1 MFLPLFFVTF
11 AAIITY
17 LNKKRT
23 KNMKHIRHY
32 LTALFAIALS
42 LMVWADSGELF
53 TSGKLSSSLI
63 NCIVQDKYGY
73 IWVGTEYGLSKF
85 DGYRFTNYLHNE
97 EDTTSITDNI
107 ISDLLVDKKGNLW
120 IGCAKGL
127 MRYNY
132 ETNNFSRLQFPD
144 GRKPRIY
151 SMVESHRGDILL
163 GTAGYGLYSVKNN
176 GIEKTANNRFTIKWE
191 RAYAKR
197 DSDVF
202 FTHIYEDKHHYL
214 WQSSHLSTFTRFI
227 EKQGKVQRKDFK
239 SPYGA
244 PVAFIQHRPQA
255 MLIVCMYG
263 IIYYD
268 YRTGRI
274 ADAGYDLGTF
284 KNHVTINNATF
295 DHEGN
300 LYISTSEHGALIIK
314 KGSNKVEQLENSN
327 SNFNLSTAF
336 VNDIIEDKD
345 NNLWIGC
352 YKKGL
357 YLLNQRQQAFSSWSF
372 SAQNYIIGSSVSS
385 IAPGENGETW
395 CTVQNSGVFCF
406 DASGKI
412 IAHPTSP
419 AGTCII
425 YKDRR
430 GAYWI
435 SNGSALYSYN
445 PHTGAYQEKLTF
457 TSAGI
462 YCMTDDNQGNLYIS
476 VYSKGLYIYNVESG
490 KVTVLNMRQ
499 RGNKGFLCNDWVRSM
514 AFDHTGHLW
523 IGTSNGVSCLNTK
536 TLSFKDFGW
545 NNILKDRQANGICE
559 GKNGNMIIGTEEGL
573 YLFDRKNNKT
583 LALPHAEV
591 LKGKQVCSIIK
602 DHQGDLWISTTMG
615 IWQYDQ
621 KNRQFIGHIN
631 GNGLTTREYVLGS
644 SMHTASDLI
653 AFGTSDGITTFYP
666 ERVKAKKMELGDV
679 HLTNFIIDGKP
690 INCLTDEFTIPYE
703 ENSFTLEFSLLNY
716 RNTDNISFQ
725 YRINEGKWNS
735 TNEGSNAVSFNK
747 LKPGSYTL
755 EVRAMSNG
763 NFSKKSTIIHIKV
776 CDPWYAST
784 WAFLL
789 YFLTAAGIILYI
801 IYRYERHRKEDLE
814 ETKMQFLINATHDI
828 RSPLTLI
835 MEPLKKLKER
845 LGNAEEYQADIDTID
860 RNAQRLLTLVNQILD
875 KRRLDKHQMNLS
887 CRETN
892 LVEFS
897 QGLVSLFTY
906 NANLRGINIRL
917 EMPETPVNAW
927 IDRNKL
933 DKAIANLLSNA
944 FKYTPNGGEI
954 IFRIEKQD
962 KKVLLYVIDS
972 GKGLG
977 KNDDAKTLFER
988 FYQGKNSADMHLG
1001 GSGIGLNLC
1010 RSIVRLHGGDVT
1022 ARNREDGTSGACF
1035 IIELPLGKEH
1045 LKDSQINS
1053 DYVVNGKKQQRGAAS
1068 RNSKIL
1074 LVDDDIEI
1082 CRYLKSELSD
1092 WYRFVICNNGK
1103 EALKQ
1108 LLSGD
1113 FDLVVSD
1120 VVMPEMD
1127 GITLLRNIKGNA
1139 NISHVPVIML
1149 TSKSEIS
1156 DRLEGIKLG
1165 ADAYLA
1171 KPFSLEELHLTID
1184 NLIDNVRRLKGK
1196 FSGALKQDDKVEK
1209 IEVKGYDEELMERI
1223 MKVVNENLSDSDF
1236 NVEKMCDEVGVSRT
1250 QLHRK
1255 LKEMTGVPTSEF
1267 LRNIRL
1273 NEAARLIREH
1283 KINITQVSY
1292 MVGFANNS
1300 HFSTAFKKYFGM
1312 SPTEYAAKYT
1322 E

>member
-1 MFLPLFFVTF
+1 MKRFILFSFICFVQ
-11 AAIITY
+11 
-17 LNKKRT
+17 
-23 KNMKHIRHY
+23 M
-32 LTALFAIALS
+32 LTCFSHAVTGRLY
-42 LMVWADSGELF
+42 
-53 TSGKLSSSLI
+53 TSNDMSSSLI
-63 NCIVQDKYGY
+63 RCIIQDKYGF
-73 IWVGTEYGLSKF
+73 IWVGTNYGLNRF
-85 DGYRFTNYLHNE
+85 DGYKFSTYLCNPA
-97 EDTTSITDNI
+97 DTTTIQDNDI
-107 ISDLLVDKKGNLW
+107 VKLYPYSKEFLFVATNRGLYKYSYLTNSFQHIVLEKNDEKIRVSSLIEDRKHNLL
-120 IGCAKGL
+120 I
-127 MRYNY
+127 
-132 ETNNFSRLQFPD
+132 
-144 GRKPRIY
+144 
-151 SMVESHRGDILL
+151 
-163 GTAGYGLYSVKNN
+163 GTAGYGAYRLDMTTGKVTRLSRKSANSV
-176 GIEKTANNRFTIKWE
+176 
-191 RAYAKR
+191 
-197 DSDVF
+197 DDF
-202 FTHIYEDKHHYL
+202 FAMLFFDDEGYL
-214 WQSSHLSTFTRFI
+214 WQANHTKVLR
-227 EKQGKVQRKDFK
+227 KYKYDGKSIRLVSVYKPKGLFSVCKLYAADKKGFF
-239 SPYGA
+239 
-244 PVAFIQHRPQA
+244 VAH
-255 MLIVCMYG
+255 VGG
-263 IIYYD
+263 IMRYD
-268 YRTGRI
+268 YASHRFSRYDFDFSAHQG
-274 ADAGYDLGTF
+274 AGYISAATLDKYGNLWLGTSGDGTF
-284 KNHVTINNATF
+284 KIPHGSRKAYRVELNNQSFIF
-295 DHEGN
+295 DNAHISDLLIDRDGN
-300 LYISTSEHGALIIK
+300 QWY
-314 KGSNKVEQLENSN
+314 
-327 SNFNLSTAF
+327 
-336 VNDIIEDKD
+336 
-345 NNLWIGC
+345 GC
-352 YKKGL
+352 YMKGLFLSNNDKNVFHPVSLDELGAGMETISSVVGVADGLMLFVVKNHGL
-357 YLLNQRQQAFSSWSF
+357 YLLDEKTGNTKLLQ
-372 SAQNYIIGSSVSS
+372 
-385 IAPGENGETW
+385 
-395 CTVQNSGVFCF
+395 
-406 DASGKI
+406 
-412 IAHPTSP
+412 SP
-419 AGTCII
+419 AGLVKV
-425 YKDRR
+425 YSDSRKNV
-430 GAYWI
+430 YV
-435 SNGSALYSYN
+435 NGRD
-445 PHTGAYQEKLTF
+445 
-457 TSAGI
+457 GI
-462 YCMTDDNQGNLYIS
+462 YEYDWKHQTYRLLLPANGLSPDGMLVDAAGNIYLTSQGN
-476 VYSKGLYIYNVESG
+476 GLYVWNRKSG
-490 KVTVLNMRQ
+490 KMTQYLMDDKRPHKTICNNWIADIRLDS
-499 RGNKGFLCNDWVRSM
+499 RGR
-514 AFDHTGHLW
+514 LW
-523 IGTSNGVSCLNTK
+523 CATSNGVSCMDTK
-536 TLSFKDFGW
+536 TGYFDIILSRP
-545 NNILKDRQANGICE
+545 LLE
-559 GKNGNMIIGTEEGL
+559 GKSCYSTLELPDSRIAIATEMGL
-573 YLFDRKNNKT
+573 YLYDVEKRQT
-583 LALPHAEV
+583 TPWPHSESISGLRIYS
-591 LKGKQVCSIIK
+591 LKK
-602 DHQGDLWISTTMG
+602 DAKGNLWMSTAQG
-615 IWQYDQ
+615 IWCYDS
-621 KNRQFIGHIN
+621 KAKSFFSFEK
-631 GNGLTTREYVLGS
+631 GNGLLTKEYLAGVVGS
-644 SMHTASDLI
+644 
-653 AFGTSDGITTFYP
+653 TSDGVICYGNSEGLTYFRP
-666 ERVKAKKMELGDV
+666 SQVKDYNEKTSAIYLSGV
-679 HLTNFIIDGKP
+679 LLDGKMAP
-690 INCLTDEFTIPYE
+690 FIGDNLSVPSDFKSIVL
-703 ENSFTLEFSLLNY
+703 SFSQLDYQSVG
-716 RNTDNISFQ
+716 NIVFQ
-725 YRINEGKWNS
+725 YRINGGRWI
-735 TNEGSNAVSFNK
+735 SNAAGENSFNFTG
-747 LKPGSYTL
+747 LSYGHYRI
-755 EVRAMSNG
+755 EVRTYCNG
-763 NFSKKSTIIHIKV
+763 KYSTYKKVINLDV
-776 CDPWYAST
+776 LAPWYLT
-784 WAFLL
+784 VWAKLIYLSLVLGFM
-789 YFLTAAGIILYI
+789 AAVIF
-801 IYRYERHRKEDLE
+801 IYLRKKKRDLE
-814 ETKMQFLINATHDI
+814 EAKMQFLINATHDI

-972 GKGLG
+972 GRGFV

-1045 LKDSQINS
+1045 LKSNQIYS
-1053 DYVVNGKKQQRGAAS
+1053 DYVDTGMKQQRSAAS
-1068 RNSKIL
+1068 RNCKIL

-1082 CRYLKSELSD
+1082 CRYIKSELSD

-1108 LLSGD
+1108 LLADD

-1196 FSGALKQDDKVEK
+1196 FTGALKQDDKVEK
-1209 IEVKGYDEELMERI
+1209 VEVKGYDEELMERI

-1273 NEAARLIREH
+1273 NEAARLIRER

-1300 HFSTAFKKYFGM
+1300 HFSTAFKKYFGI
-1312 SPTEYAAKYT
+1312 SPSEYAAKYT

>member
-1 MFLPLFFVTF
+1 MKRFILFSIFCFVQ
-11 AAIITY
+11 
-17 LNKKRT
+17 
-23 KNMKHIRHY
+23 M
-32 LTALFAIALS
+32 LTCFSYAN
-42 LMVWADSGELF
+42 SGRLY
-53 TSGKLSSSLI
+53 TSNDMSSSLI
-63 NCIVQDKYGY
+63 RCIIQDKYGF
-73 IWVGTEYGLSKF
+73 IWVGTNYGLNRF
-85 DGYRFTNYLHNE
+85 DGYKFSTYLCNPA
-97 EDTTSITDNI
+97 DTTTIQDNDI
-107 ISDLLVDKKGNLW
+107 VKLYPYSKEFLFVATNRGLYKYSYLTNCFQHIVLEKKDEKIRVSSLIEDGKHNLL
-120 IGCAKGL
+120 I
-127 MRYNY
+127 
-132 ETNNFSRLQFPD
+132 
-144 GRKPRIY
+144 
-151 SMVESHRGDILL
+151 
-163 GTAGYGLYSVKNN
+163 GTAGYGAYRLDMTTGKVTRLSRKSANSV
-176 GIEKTANNRFTIKWE
+176 
-191 RAYAKR
+191 
-197 DSDVF
+197 DDF
-202 FTHIYEDKHHYL
+202 FAMLFFDDEGYL
-214 WQSSHLSTFTRFI
+214 WQANHTKVLR
-227 EKQGKVQRKDFK
+227 KYKYNGKSIKLVSVYEPKDLFGISK
-239 SPYGA
+239 LYATDKKGFF
-244 PVAFIQHRPQA
+244 VAHTG
-255 MLIVCMYG
+255 G
-263 IIYYD
+263 IMRYD
-268 YRTGRI
+268 YASHSFSRYDFDFSAHQG
-274 ADAGYDLGTF
+274 AGYISAVTLDKYGNLWLGTSGDGTF
-284 KNHVTINNATF
+284 KIPHGSRKAYRVELNNQSFIF
-295 DHEGN
+295 DNAHISDLLIDRDGN
-300 LYISTSEHGALIIK
+300 QWY
-314 KGSNKVEQLENSN
+314 
-327 SNFNLSTAF
+327 
-336 VNDIIEDKD
+336 
-345 NNLWIGC
+345 GC
-352 YKKGL
+352 YMKGLFLSNNDKNVFHPVSLDELGAGMETISSVVGVADGLMLFVVKNHGL
-357 YLLNQRQQAFSSWSF
+357 YLLDEKTGNTKLLQ
-372 SAQNYIIGSSVSS
+372 
-385 IAPGENGETW
+385 
-395 CTVQNSGVFCF
+395 
-406 DASGKI
+406 
-412 IAHPTSP
+412 SP
-419 AGTCII
+419 AGPIKVYSDFRKNVYVYGRDGI
-425 YKDRR
+425 YEYDWKHQTYRLLLPANGLSLDYMRVDAAGNIYFTSQGNGLYVWNR
-430 GAYWI
+430 KSGKMTQYLMDDKRPHKTICNNWI
-435 SNGSALYSYN
+435 SEIRLDS
-445 PHTGAYQEKLTF
+445 
-457 TSAGI
+457 
-462 YCMTDDNQGNLYIS
+462 
-476 VYSKGLYIYNVESG
+476 
-490 KVTVLNMRQ
+490 
-499 RGNKGFLCNDWVRSM
+499 RGW
-514 AFDHTGHLW
+514 LW
-523 IGTSNGVSCLNTK
+523 CATANGVSCMDTK
-536 TLSFKDFGW
+536 TGYFDIILSRP
-545 NNILKDRQANGICE
+545 LLE
-559 GKNGNMIIGTEEGL
+559 GKTCYSTLELSDGKIAIATEMGL
-573 YLFDRKNNKT
+573 YLYDRKKQQT
-583 LALPHAEV
+583 TPWPHSESISGLRIYS
-591 LKGKQVCSIIK
+591 LKK
-602 DHQGDLWISTTMG
+602 DVKGNLWMSTAQG
-615 IWQYDQ
+615 IWCYDS
-621 KNRQFIGHIN
+621 KAKSFFSFEK
-631 GNGLTTREYVLGS
+631 GNGLLTKEYLAGVVGS
-644 SMHTASDLI
+644 
-653 AFGTSDGITTFYP
+653 TSDGVICYGNSEGLTYFRP
-666 ERVKAKKMELGDV
+666 SQVKDYNEKTSVIYLSGV
-679 HLTNFIIDGKP
+679 LLDGKMAP
-690 INCLTDEFTIPYE
+690 FIGDNLSVPSDFKSIVL
-703 ENSFTLEFSLLNY
+703 SFSQLDYQSVG
-716 RNTDNISFQ
+716 NIVFQ
-725 YRINEGKWNS
+725 YRINGGKWI
-735 TNEGSNAVSFNK
+735 SNAAGDNSFNFTG
-747 LKPGSYTL
+747 LSYGHYRI
-755 EVRAMSNG
+755 EVRIYCNG
-763 NFSKKSTIIHIKV
+763 KYSTYKKVINLDV
-776 CDPWYAST
+776 LAPWFLT
-784 WAFLL
+784 VWAKLIYLFLIL
-789 YFLTAAGIILYI
+789 GLTAAAIIVYL
-801 IYRYERHRKEDLE
+801 RKKKRDLE
-814 ETKMQFLINATHDI
+814 EAKMQFLINATHDI

-875 KRRLDKHQMNLS
+875 KRRLDKHQTNLS

-988 FYQGKNSADMHLG
+988 FYQGQNSADMHLG

-1010 RSIVRLHGGDVT
+1010 RSIVRLHGGDVY
-1022 ARNREDGTSGACF
+1022 AHNREDGKSGACF

-1053 DYVVNGKKQQRGAAS
+1053 DYVVNGKKLQRSGAS
-1068 RNSKIL
+1068 KNSKIL

-1082 CRYLKSELSD
+1082 CRYIKTELSD

-1108 LLSGD
+1108 LLTDD

-1273 NEAARLIREH
+1273 NEAARLIRER

>member
-1 MFLPLFFVTF
+1 METISSV
-11 AAIITY
+11 
-17 LNKKRT
+17 
-23 KNMKHIRHY
+23 
-32 LTALFAIALS
+32 
-42 LMVWADSGELF
+42 VGVAD
-53 TSGKLSSSLI
+53 
-63 NCIVQDKYGY
+63 
-73 IWVGTEYGLSKF
+73 
-85 DGYRFTNYLHNE
+85 
-97 EDTTSITDNI
+97 
-107 ISDLLVDKKGNLW
+107 
-120 IGCAKGL
+120 GL
-127 MRYNY
+127 ML
-132 ETNNFSRLQFPD
+132 F
-144 GRKPRIY
+144 
-151 SMVESHRGDILL
+151 V
-163 GTAGYGLYSVKNN
+163 VKN
-176 GIEKTANNRFTIKWE
+176 
-191 RAYAKR
+191 
-197 DSDVF
+197 
-202 FTHIYEDKHHYL
+202 H
-214 WQSSHLSTFTRFI
+214 
-227 EKQGKVQRKDFK
+227 
-239 SPYGA
+239 
-244 PVAFIQHRPQA
+244 
-255 MLIVCMYG
+255 
-263 IIYYD
+263 
-268 YRTGRI
+268 
-274 ADAGYDLGTF
+274 
-284 KNHVTINNATF
+284 
-295 DHEGN
+295 
-300 LYISTSEHGALIIK
+300 
-314 KGSNKVEQLENSN
+314 
-327 SNFNLSTAF
+327 
-336 VNDIIEDKD
+336 
-345 NNLWIGC
+345 
-352 YKKGL
+352 GL
-357 YLLNQRQQAFSSWSF
+357 YLLDEKTGNTKLLQ
-372 SAQNYIIGSSVSS
+372 
-385 IAPGENGETW
+385 
-395 CTVQNSGVFCF
+395 
-406 DASGKI
+406 
-412 IAHPTSP
+412 SP
-419 AGTCII
+419 AGPIKVYSDFRKNVYVYGRDGI
-425 YKDRR
+425 YEYDWKHQTYRLLLPANGLSLDGMQVDAAGNIYFASPGNGLYVWNRKSGKMTQYLMDDKR
-430 GAYWI
+430 PHKTICNNWI
-435 SNGSALYSYN
+435 SEIRLDS
-445 PHTGAYQEKLTF
+445 
-457 TSAGI
+457 
-462 YCMTDDNQGNLYIS
+462 
-476 VYSKGLYIYNVESG
+476 
-490 KVTVLNMRQ
+490 
-499 RGNKGFLCNDWVRSM
+499 RGW
-514 AFDHTGHLW
+514 LW
-523 IGTSNGVSCLNTK
+523 CATANGVSCMDTK
-536 TLSFKDFGW
+536 TGYFDIILSRP
-545 NNILKDRQANGICE
+545 LLE
-559 GKNGNMIIGTEEGL
+559 GKTCYSTLELSDGKIAIATEMGL
-573 YLFDRKNNKT
+573 YLYDRKKQQT
-583 LALPHAEV
+583 TPWPHSESISGLRIYS
-591 LKGKQVCSIIK
+591 LKK
-602 DHQGDLWISTTMG
+602 DARGDLWMSTAQG
-615 IWQYDQ
+615 IWCYSS
-621 KNRQFIGHIN
+621 KAKLFFSFEK
-631 GNGLTTREYVLGS
+631 GNGLLTKEYLAGVAGSTPDGVICYGNSEGLTYFRPSQVKDYNEKMSAIYLSEVL
-644 SMHTASDLI
+644 L
-653 AFGTSDGITTFYP
+653 
-666 ERVKAKKMELGDV
+666 
-679 HLTNFIIDGKP
+679 DGKMAP
-690 INCLTDEFTIPYE
+690 FIGDNLSVPSDFKSIVL
-703 ENSFTLEFSLLNY
+703 NFSLLDY
-716 RNTDNISFQ
+716 QSVGNIVFQ
-725 YRINEGKWNS
+725 YRINGGKWI
-735 TNEGSNAVSFNK
+735 SNAAGDNSFNFTG
-747 LKPGSYTL
+747 LSHGHYRI
-755 EVRAMSNG
+755 EVRTYCNG
-763 NFSKKSTIIHIKV
+763 KYSIYNKVIKLNV
-776 CDPWYAST
+776 LAPWYLT
-784 WAFLL
+784 VWAKLIYLSLVLGFM
-789 YFLTAAGIILYI
+789 AAVIF
-801 IYRYERHRKEDLE
+801 IYLHKKKRNLE
-814 ETKMQFLINATHDI
+814 EAKMQFLINATHDI

-845 LGNAEEYQADIDTID
+845 LGNAEEYHEDIDTMD

-897 QGLVSLFTY
+897 RGLVSLFTY

-1010 RSIVRLHGGDVT
+1010 RSIVRLHGGDVY
-1022 ARNREDGTSGACF
+1022 AHNREDGKSGACF

-1045 LKDSQINS
+1045 LKNNQICLDN
-1053 DYVVNGKKQQRGAAS
+1053 VGTKKKQQRGAAS

-1196 FSGALKQDDKVEK
+1196 FTGALKQDDKVEK
-1209 IEVKGYDEELMERI
+1209 VEVKGYDEELMERI

-1312 SPTEYAAKYT
+1312 SPTEYAARYS

>member
-1 MFLPLFFVTF
+1 MKRFILFSIFCFVQ
-11 AAIITY
+11 
-17 LNKKRT
+17 
-23 KNMKHIRHY
+23 M
-32 LTALFAIALS
+32 LTCFSYAN
-42 LMVWADSGELF
+42 SGRLY
-53 TSGKLSSSLI
+53 TSNDMSSSLI
-63 NCIVQDKYGY
+63 RCIIQDKYGF
-73 IWVGTEYGLSKF
+73 IWVGTNYGLNRF
-85 DGYRFTNYLHNE
+85 DGYKFSTYLCNPA
-97 EDTTSITDNI
+97 DTTTIQDNDI
-107 ISDLLVDKKGNLW
+107 VKLYPYSKEFLFVATNRGLYKYSYLTNCFQHIVLEKKDEKIRVSSLIEDGKHNLL
-120 IGCAKGL
+120 I
-127 MRYNY
+127 
-132 ETNNFSRLQFPD
+132 
-144 GRKPRIY
+144 
-151 SMVESHRGDILL
+151 
-163 GTAGYGLYSVKNN
+163 GTAGYGAYRLDMTTGKVTRLSRKSANSV
-176 GIEKTANNRFTIKWE
+176 
-191 RAYAKR
+191 
-197 DSDVF
+197 DDF
-202 FTHIYEDKHHYL
+202 FAMLFFDDEGYL
-214 WQSSHLSTFTRFI
+214 WQANHTKVLR
-227 EKQGKVQRKDFK
+227 KYKYNGKSIKLVSVYEPKDLFGISK
-239 SPYGA
+239 LYATDKKGFF
-244 PVAFIQHRPQA
+244 VAHA
-255 MLIVCMYG
+255 GG
-263 IIYYD
+263 IMRYD
-268 YRTGRI
+268 YVSHSFSRYDFDFSAHQG
-274 ADAGYDLGTF
+274 AGYISAVTLDKYGNLWLGTSGDGTF
-284 KNHVTINNATF
+284 KIPHGSRKAYRVELNNQSFIF
-295 DHEGN
+295 DNAHISDLLIDRDGN
-300 LYISTSEHGALIIK
+300 QWYGCYM
-314 KGSNKVEQLENSN
+314 KGLFLSN
-327 SNFNLSTAF
+327 
-336 VNDIIEDKD
+336 KD
-345 NNLWIGC
+345 NNVFHPVSLDELGAGMETISSVVGVADGLMLFVV
-352 YKKGL
+352 KNHGL
-357 YLLNQRQQAFSSWSF
+357 YLLDEKTGNTKLLQ
-372 SAQNYIIGSSVSS
+372 
-385 IAPGENGETW
+385 
-395 CTVQNSGVFCF
+395 
-406 DASGKI
+406 
-412 IAHPTSP
+412 SP
-419 AGTCII
+419 AGPIKVYSDFRKNVYVYGRDGI
-425 YKDRR
+425 YEYGWKHQTYRLLLPANGLSLDYMRVDAAGNIYFTSQGNGLYVWNR
-430 GAYWI
+430 KSGKMTQYLMDDKRPHKTICNNWI
-435 SNGSALYSYN
+435 SEIRLDS
-445 PHTGAYQEKLTF
+445 
-457 TSAGI
+457 
-462 YCMTDDNQGNLYIS
+462 
-476 VYSKGLYIYNVESG
+476 
-490 KVTVLNMRQ
+490 
-499 RGNKGFLCNDWVRSM
+499 RGW
-514 AFDHTGHLW
+514 LW
-523 IGTSNGVSCLNTK
+523 CATANGVSCMDTK
-536 TLSFKDFGW
+536 TGYFDIILSRP
-545 NNILKDRQANGICE
+545 LLE
-559 GKNGNMIIGTEEGL
+559 GKTCYSTLELSDGKIAIATEMGL
-573 YLFDRKNNKT
+573 YLYDRKKQQT
-583 LALPHAEV
+583 TPWPHSESISGLRIYS
-591 LKGKQVCSIIK
+591 LKK
-602 DHQGDLWISTTMG
+602 DVKGNLWMSTAQG
-615 IWQYDQ
+615 IWCYDS
-621 KNRQFIGHIN
+621 KAKSFFSFEK
-631 GNGLTTREYVLGS
+631 GNGLLTKEYLAGVVGS
-644 SMHTASDLI
+644 
-653 AFGTSDGITTFYP
+653 TSDGVICYGNSEGLTYFRP
-666 ERVKAKKMELGDV
+666 SQVKDYNEKTSVIYLSGV
-679 HLTNFIIDGKP
+679 LLDGKMAP
-690 INCLTDEFTIPYE
+690 FIGDNLSVPSDFKSIVL
-703 ENSFTLEFSLLNY
+703 SFSQLDYQSVG
-716 RNTDNISFQ
+716 NIVFQ
-725 YRINEGKWNS
+725 YRINGGKWI
-735 TNEGSNAVSFNK
+735 SNAAGDNSFNFTG
-747 LKPGSYTL
+747 LSYGHYRI
-755 EVRAMSNG
+755 EVRIYCNG
-763 NFSKKSTIIHIKV
+763 KYSTYKKVINLDV
-776 CDPWYAST
+776 LAPWFLT
-784 WAFLL
+784 VWAKLIYLFLIL
-789 YFLTAAGIILYI
+789 GLTAAAIIVYL
-801 IYRYERHRKEDLE
+801 RMKKRDLE
-814 ETKMQFLINATHDI
+814 EAKMQFLINATHDI

-906 NANLRGINIRL
+906 NSNLRGINIRL

-988 FYQGKNSADMHLG
+988 FYQGQNSADMHLG

-1010 RSIVRLHGGDVT
+1010 RSIVRLHGGDVY
-1022 ARNREDGTSGACF
+1022 AHNREDGKSGACF

-1053 DYVVNGKKQQRGAAS
+1053 DYVVNGKKLQRSGAS
-1068 RNSKIL
+1068 KNSKIL

-1082 CRYLKSELSD
+1082 CRYIKTELSD

-1108 LLSGD
+1108 LLTDD

-1171 KPFSLEELHLTID
+1171 KPFSLEELHLTVD

-1273 NEAARLIREH
+1273 NEAARLIRER

-1312 SPTEYAAKYT
+1312 SPSEYAAKYT

>member
-1 MFLPLFFVTF
+1 MKRFLLFGVLCLVQMLTTF
-11 AAIITY
+11 SYA
-17 LNKKRT
+17 N
-23 KNMKHIRHY
+23 
-32 LTALFAIALS
+32 
-42 LMVWADSGELF
+42 SGRLY
-53 TSGKLSSSLI
+53 TSNDLSSSLI
-63 NCIVQDKYGY
+63 RCIIQDKYGF
-73 IWVGTEYGLSKF
+73 IWVGTNYGLNRF
-85 DGYRFTNYLHNE
+85 DGY
-97 EDTTSITDNI
+97 
-107 ISDLLVDKKGNLW
+107 
-120 IGCAKGL
+120 
-127 MRYNY
+127 
-132 ETNNFSRLQFPD
+132 NFSTYLCNPADITTIQDNEIVKLYPYSKEFLFVATNRGLYKYSYLTNSFQHIVLEKKDEKIRVSSLIED
-144 GRKPRIY
+144 GK
-151 SMVESHRGDILL
+151 HNLL
-163 GTAGYGLYSVKNN
+163 IGTAGYGAYRLDMTTGKVTRLSRKSANSVDN
-176 GIEKTANNRFTIKWE
+176 
-191 RAYAKR
+191 
-197 DSDVF
+197 F
-202 FTHIYEDKHHYL
+202 FTMLFFDAEGYL
-214 WQSSHLSTFTRFI
+214 WQANHTKVLR
-227 EKQGKVQRKDFK
+227 KYKYDGKSIKLVSVYEPKELFGIRKLYATDKKGFF
-239 SPYGA
+239 
-244 PVAFIQHRPQA
+244 VAHTG
-255 MLIVCMYG
+255 G
-263 IIYYD
+263 IIRYD
-268 YRTGRI
+268 YASHRFSRYDFDFSAHQG
-274 ADAGYDLGTF
+274 AGFISAVTLDKYGNLWLGTSGDGTF
-284 KNHVTINNATF
+284 KIPHGSRKAYRVELNNQSFIF
-295 DHEGN
+295 DNAHISDLLIDRDGN
-300 LYISTSEHGALIIK
+300 QWY
-314 KGSNKVEQLENSN
+314 
-327 SNFNLSTAF
+327 
-336 VNDIIEDKD
+336 
-345 NNLWIGC
+345 GC
-352 YKKGL
+352 YMKGLFLSNNDRNVFHSVTLDDLGAGMETISSVVGVADGVMLFVVKNHGL
-357 YLLNQRQQAFSSWSF
+357 YLLDEKTGNTRMLQCPAGLVKVYSDFRKKVYVYASEGIYEYDWKHQTYQLLLPA
-372 SAQNYIIGSSVSS
+372 
-385 IAPGENGETW
+385 NGLSLDGML
-395 CTVQNSGVFCF
+395 V
-406 DASGKI
+406 DAAGNMYLTSQGNGLYVWNRKSGKM
-412 IAHPTSP
+412 TQ
-419 AGTCII
+419 
-425 YKDRR
+425 YLMDDRR
-430 GAYWI
+430 PHKTICNNWI
-435 SNGSALYSYN
+435 
-445 PHTGAYQEKLTF
+445 
-457 TSAGI
+457 
-462 YCMTDDNQGNLYIS
+462 TDIRLDS
-476 VYSKGLYIYNVESG
+476 
-490 KVTVLNMRQ
+490 
-499 RGNKGFLCNDWVRSM
+499 RGR
-514 AFDHTGHLW
+514 LW
-523 IGTSNGVSCLNTK
+523 CATTNGVSCMDTK
-536 TLSFKDFGW
+536 TGYFDVILSRP
-545 NNILKDRQANGICE
+545 LLE
-559 GKNGNMIIGTEEGL
+559 GKTCYSTLELSDSKIAIATEMGL
-573 YLFDRKNNKT
+573 YLYDSKKRQT
-583 LALPHAEV
+583 IPWPHSESISGLRIYS
-591 LKGKQVCSIIK
+591 LKK
-602 DHQGDLWISTTMG
+602 DARGNLWMSTAQG
-615 IWQYDQ
+615 IWCYDS
-621 KNRQFIGHIN
+621 KAKSFFSFEK
-631 GNGLTTREYVLGS
+631 GNGLLTKEYQAGVAGS
-644 SMHTASDLI
+644 
-653 AFGTSDGITTFYP
+653 TSDGVICYGNSEGLTYFRP
-666 ERVKAKKMELGDV
+666 SQVKDYNEKMSAIYLSEVL
-679 HLTNFIIDGKP
+679 LDGKMAP
-690 INCLTDEFTIPYE
+690 FIGDNLSVPSDFKSIVL
-703 ENSFTLEFSLLNY
+703 NFSLLDY
-716 RNTDNISFQ
+716 QSVGNIVFQ
-725 YRINEGKWNS
+725 YRINGGKWI
-735 TNEGSNAVSFNK
+735 SNAAGDNSFNFTG
-747 LKPGSYTL
+747 LSYGHYRI
-755 EVRAMSNG
+755 EVRTYCNG
-763 NFSKKSTIIHIKV
+763 KYSIYNKVIKLNV
-776 CDPWYAST
+776 LAPWYLT
-784 WAFLL
+784 VWAKLIYLILVLGFM
-789 YFLTAAGIILYI
+789 AAVIF
-801 IYRYERHRKEDLE
+801 IYLHKKKRDLE
-814 ETKMQFLINATHDI
+814 EAKMQFLINATHDI

-845 LGNAEEYQADIDTID
+845 LGNAEEYHEDIDTMD

-1010 RSIVRLHGGDVT
+1010 RSIVRLHGGDVY
-1022 ARNREDGTSGACF
+1022 AHNREDGKSGACF

-1045 LKDSQINS
+1045 LKNNQIYS
-1053 DYVVNGKKQQRGAAS
+1053 DNRDTKKKQQRGAAS

-1196 FSGALKQDDKVEK
+1196 FTGALKQDDKVEK
-1209 IEVKGYDEELMERI
+1209 VEVKGYDEELMERI

-1312 SPTEYAAKYT
+1312 SPTEYAARYS

>member
-1 MFLPLFFVTF
+1 MKRFLLFSIICFVQ
-11 AAIITY
+11 
-17 LNKKRT
+17 
-23 KNMKHIRHY
+23 M
-32 LTALFAIALS
+32 LTCFSHAVTGRLY
-42 LMVWADSGELF
+42 
-53 TSGKLSSSLI
+53 TSNDLSSSLI
-63 NCIVQDKYGY
+63 RCIIQDKYGF
-73 IWVGTEYGLSKF
+73 IWVGTNYGLNRF
-85 DGYRFTNYLHNE
+85 DGYKFSTYLCNPA
-97 EDTTSITDNI
+97 DTTTIQDNDIVKLYPYSKEFLFVATNRGLYKYSYLTNSFQHIVLEKKDEKIRISSLIEDGKHNLLIGTSGYGAYRLDMTTGKVTRLSRKSANSVDDFFSMLFFDAEGYLWQANHTKVLRKYKYDGKSIRLVSVYEPKDLFGIRKLYATDKKGFFVAHTGGIMRYDYASHSFSRYDFDFSAHQGAGYISAVTLDKYGNLWLGTSGDGTFKI
-107 ISDLLVDKKGNLW
+107 PHGSRKAYRVELNNQSFIFDNAHISDLLIDRDGNQWYGCYMKGLFLSNNDKNVFHPVSLDELGAGMETISSVVGVADGLMLFVVKNHGLYLLDEKTGNTKLLQSPAGPIKVYSDFRKNVYVYGRDGIYEYDWKHQTYRLLLPANGLSLDDMRVDAAGNIYFTSQGNGLYVWNRKSGKMTQYLMDDRRPHKTICNNWISDISLDSRGWLWCATTNGVSCMDTKTGYFDVILSRPLLEGKTCYSTLELSDGKIAIATEMGLYLYDRKKQQTTPWPHSESISGLRIYSLKKDAKGNLW
-120 IGCAKGL
+120 MSTAQGIWCYDSKAKSFFSFEKGNGL
-127 MRYNY
+127 LTKEYLAGVVGSTSDGVICYGNSEGLTYFRPSQVKDYN
-132 ETNNFSRLQFPD
+132 
-144 GRKPRIY
+144 
-151 SMVESHRGDILL
+151 
-163 GTAGYGLYSVKNN
+163 
-176 GIEKTANNRFTIKWE
+176 EKTSA
-191 RAYAKR
+191 
-197 DSDVF
+197 
-202 FTHIYEDKHHYL
+202 IY
-214 WQSSHLSTFTRFI
+214 LSGVLLDGKMAPFI
-227 EKQGKVQRKDFK
+227 GDDLSVPSDFK
-239 SPYGA
+239 S
-244 PVAFIQHRPQA
+244 
-255 MLIVCMYG
+255 IV
-263 IIYYD
+263 
-268 YRTGRI
+268 
-274 ADAGYDLGTF
+274 
-284 KNHVTINNATF
+284 
-295 DHEGN
+295 
-300 LYISTSEHGALIIK
+300 
-314 KGSNKVEQLENSN
+314 
-327 SNFNLSTAF
+327 LS
-336 VNDIIEDKD
+336 
-345 NNLWIGC
+345 
-352 YKKGL
+352 
-357 YLLNQRQQAFSSWSF
+357 
-372 SAQNYIIGSSVSS
+372 
-385 IAPGENGETW
+385 
-395 CTVQNSGVFCF
+395 
-406 DASGKI
+406 
-412 IAHPTSP
+412 
-419 AGTCII
+419 
-425 YKDRR
+425 
-430 GAYWI
+430 
-435 SNGSALYSYN
+435 
-445 PHTGAYQEKLTF
+445 
-457 TSAGI
+457 
-462 YCMTDDNQGNLYIS
+462 
-476 VYSKGLYIYNVESG
+476 
-490 KVTVLNMRQ
+490 
-499 RGNKGFLCNDWVRSM
+499 
-514 AFDHTGHLW
+514 
-523 IGTSNGVSCLNTK
+523 
-536 TLSFKDFGW
+536 
-545 NNILKDRQANGICE
+545 
-559 GKNGNMIIGTEEGL
+559 
-573 YLFDRKNNKT
+573 
-583 LALPHAEV
+583 
-591 LKGKQVCSIIK
+591 
-602 DHQGDLWISTTMG
+602 
-615 IWQYDQ
+615 
-621 KNRQFIGHIN
+621 
-631 GNGLTTREYVLGS
+631 
-644 SMHTASDLI
+644 
-653 AFGTSDGITTFYP
+653 
-666 ERVKAKKMELGDV
+666 
-679 HLTNFIIDGKP
+679 
-690 INCLTDEFTIPYE
+690 
-703 ENSFTLEFSLLNY
+703 FSLLDY
-716 RNTDNISFQ
+716 QSVGNIVFQ
-725 YRINEGKWNS
+725 YRINGGKWI
-735 TNEGSNAVSFNK
+735 SNAAGDNSFNFTG
-747 LKPGSYTL
+747 LSYGHYRI
-755 EVRAMSNG
+755 EVRTYCNG
-763 NFSKKSTIIHIKV
+763 KYSTYKKVINLDV
-776 CDPWYAST
+776 LAPWFLT
-784 WAFLL
+784 VWAKLIYLFLIL
-789 YFLTAAGIILYI
+789 GLTAAAIIVYL
-801 IYRYERHRKEDLE
+801 RKKKRDME
-814 ETKMQFLINATHDI
+814 EAKMQFLINATHDI

-906 NANLRGINIRL
+906 NANLRGIHIKL
-917 EMPETPVNAW
+917 EMPEKPVNAW

-1053 DYVVNGKKQQRGAAS
+1053 DYVVNGKKPQRGAAS
-1068 RNSKIL
+1068 RNCKIL

-1082 CRYLKSELSD
+1082 CRYIKSELSD

-1103 EALKQ
+1103 EALNQ

-1209 IEVKGYDEELMERI
+1209 VEVKGYDEELMERI

-1273 NEAARLIREH
+1273 NEAARLIRER

>member
-1 MFLPLFFVTF
+1 MKRFILFSIFCLVQ
-11 AAIITY
+11 
-17 LNKKRT
+17 
-23 KNMKHIRHY
+23 M
-32 LTALFAIALS
+32 LTSFSHAS
-42 LMVWADSGELF
+42 SGRLY
-53 TSGKLSSSLI
+53 TSNDMSSSLI
-63 NCIVQDKYGY
+63 RCIIQDKYGF
-73 IWVGTEYGLSKF
+73 IWVGTNYGLNRF
-85 DGYRFTNYLHNE
+85 DGYKFSTYLCNPA
-97 EDTTSITDNI
+97 DTTTIQDNDI
-107 ISDLLVDKKGNLW
+107 VKLYPYSKEFLFVATNRGLYKYSYLTNCFQHIVLEKKDEKIRVSSLIEDGKHNLL
-120 IGCAKGL
+120 I
-127 MRYNY
+127 
-132 ETNNFSRLQFPD
+132 
-144 GRKPRIY
+144 
-151 SMVESHRGDILL
+151 
-163 GTAGYGLYSVKNN
+163 GTAGYGAYRLDMTTGKVTRLSRKSANSV
-176 GIEKTANNRFTIKWE
+176 
-191 RAYAKR
+191 
-197 DSDVF
+197 DDF
-202 FTHIYEDKHHYL
+202 FAMLFFDDEGYL
-214 WQSSHLSTFTRFI
+214 WQANHTKVLR
-227 EKQGKVQRKDFK
+227 KYKYNGKSIKLVSVYEPKDLFGISK
-239 SPYGA
+239 LYATDKKGFF
-244 PVAFIQHRPQA
+244 VAHA
-255 MLIVCMYG
+255 GG
-263 IIYYD
+263 IMRYD
-268 YRTGRI
+268 YASHSFSRYDFDFSAHQG
-274 ADAGYDLGTF
+274 AGYISAVTLDKYGNLWLGTSGDGTF
-284 KNHVTINNATF
+284 KIPHGSRKAYRVELNNQSFIF
-295 DHEGN
+295 DNAHISDLLIDRDGN
-300 LYISTSEHGALIIK
+300 QWYGCYM
-314 KGSNKVEQLENSN
+314 KGLFLSN
-327 SNFNLSTAF
+327 
-336 VNDIIEDKD
+336 KD
-345 NNLWIGC
+345 NNVFHPVSLDELGAGMETISSVVGVADGLMLFVV
-352 YKKGL
+352 KNHGL
-357 YLLNQRQQAFSSWSF
+357 YLLDEKTGNTKLLQ
-372 SAQNYIIGSSVSS
+372 
-385 IAPGENGETW
+385 
-395 CTVQNSGVFCF
+395 
-406 DASGKI
+406 
-412 IAHPTSP
+412 SP
-419 AGTCII
+419 AGPIKVYSDFRKNVYVYGRDGI
-425 YKDRR
+425 YEYGWKHQTYRLLLPANGLSLDYMRVDAAGNIYFTSQGNGLYVWNR
-430 GAYWI
+430 KSGKMTQYLMDDKRPHKTICNNWI
-435 SNGSALYSYN
+435 SEIRLDS
-445 PHTGAYQEKLTF
+445 
-457 TSAGI
+457 
-462 YCMTDDNQGNLYIS
+462 
-476 VYSKGLYIYNVESG
+476 
-490 KVTVLNMRQ
+490 
-499 RGNKGFLCNDWVRSM
+499 RGW
-514 AFDHTGHLW
+514 LW
-523 IGTSNGVSCLNTK
+523 CATANGVSCMDTK
-536 TLSFKDFGW
+536 TGYFDIILSRP
-545 NNILKDRQANGICE
+545 LLE
-559 GKNGNMIIGTEEGL
+559 GKTCYSTLELSDGKIAIATEMGL
-573 YLFDRKNNKT
+573 YLYDRKKQQT
-583 LALPHAEV
+583 TPWPHSESISGLRIYS
-591 LKGKQVCSIIK
+591 LKK
-602 DHQGDLWISTTMG
+602 DVKGNLWMSTAQG
-615 IWQYDQ
+615 IWCYDS
-621 KNRQFIGHIN
+621 KAKSFFSFEK
-631 GNGLTTREYVLGS
+631 GNGLLTKEYLAGVVGS
-644 SMHTASDLI
+644 
-653 AFGTSDGITTFYP
+653 TSDGVICYGNSEGLTYFRP
-666 ERVKAKKMELGDV
+666 SQVKDYNEKTSVIYLSGV
-679 HLTNFIIDGKP
+679 LLDGKMAP
-690 INCLTDEFTIPYE
+690 FIGDNLSVPSDFKSIVL
-703 ENSFTLEFSLLNY
+703 SFSQLDYQSVG
-716 RNTDNISFQ
+716 NIVFQ
-725 YRINEGKWNS
+725 YRINGGKWI
-735 TNEGSNAVSFNK
+735 SNAAGDNSFNFTG
-747 LKPGSYTL
+747 LSYGHYRI
-755 EVRAMSNG
+755 EVRIYCNG
-763 NFSKKSTIIHIKV
+763 KYSTYKKVINLDV
-776 CDPWYAST
+776 LAPWFLT
-784 WAFLL
+784 VWAKLIYLFLIL
-789 YFLTAAGIILYI
+789 GLTAAAIIVYL
-801 IYRYERHRKEDLE
+801 RMKKRDLE
-814 ETKMQFLINATHDI
+814 EAKMQFLINATHDI

-875 KRRLDKHQMNLS
+875 KRRLDKHQTNLS

-1010 RSIVRLHGGDVT
+1010 RSIVRLHGGDVY
-1022 ARNREDGTSGACF
+1022 AHNREDGKSGACF

-1053 DYVVNGKKQQRGAAS
+1053 DYVVNGKKLQRSGAS
-1068 RNSKIL
+1068 KNSKIL

-1082 CRYLKSELSD
+1082 CRYIKTELSD

-1108 LLSGD
+1108 LLTDD

-1209 IEVKGYDEELMERI
+1209 IEVKGNDEELMERI

-1273 NEAARLIREH
+1273 NEAARLIRER

-1300 HFSTAFKKYFGM
+1300 HFSTAFKKYFGI
-1312 SPTEYAAKYT
+1312 SPSEYAAKYT

>member
-1 MFLPLFFVTF
+1 MLFSIFCFVQ
-11 AAIITY
+11 
-17 LNKKRT
+17 
-23 KNMKHIRHY
+23 M
-32 LTALFAIALS
+32 LTCFSYAN
-42 LMVWADSGELF
+42 SGRLY
-53 TSGKLSSSLI
+53 TSNDMSSSLI
-63 NCIVQDKYGY
+63 RCIIQDKYGF
-73 IWVGTEYGLSKF
+73 IWVGTNFGLNRF
-85 DGYRFTNYLHNE
+85 DGYKFCTYLCNPA
-97 EDTTSITDNI
+97 DTTTIQDNDI
-107 ISDLLVDKKGNLW
+107 VKLYPYSKEFLFVATNRGLYKYSYLTNSFQHIVLEKKDEKIRISSLIEDGKHNLL
-120 IGCAKGL
+120 I
-127 MRYNY
+127 
-132 ETNNFSRLQFPD
+132 
-144 GRKPRIY
+144 
-151 SMVESHRGDILL
+151 
-163 GTAGYGLYSVKNN
+163 GTAGYGAYRLDMTTGKVTRLSRKSANSV
-176 GIEKTANNRFTIKWE
+176 
-191 RAYAKR
+191 
-197 DSDVF
+197 DDF
-202 FTHIYEDKHHYL
+202 FAMLFFDDEGYL
-214 WQSSHLSTFTRFI
+214 WQANHTKVLR
-227 EKQGKVQRKDFK
+227 KYKYNGKSIKLVSVYEPKGLFRVCKLYAADKKGFF
-239 SPYGA
+239 
-244 PVAFIQHRPQA
+244 VAH
-255 MLIVCMYG
+255 VGG
-263 IIYYD
+263 IMRYD
-268 YRTGRI
+268 YASHRFSRYDFDFSAHQG
-274 ADAGYDLGTF
+274 AGYISAVTLDKYGNLWLGTSGDGTF
-284 KNHVTINNATF
+284 KIPHGSRKAYRVELNNQSFIF
-295 DHEGN
+295 DNAHISDLLIDRDGN
-300 LYISTSEHGALIIK
+300 QWY
-314 KGSNKVEQLENSN
+314 
-327 SNFNLSTAF
+327 
-336 VNDIIEDKD
+336 
-345 NNLWIGC
+345 GC
-352 YKKGL
+352 YMKGLFLSNNDKNVFHPVSLDELGAGMETISSVVGVADGLMLFVVKNHGL
-357 YLLNQRQQAFSSWSF
+357 YLLDEKTGNTKLLQ
-372 SAQNYIIGSSVSS
+372 
-385 IAPGENGETW
+385 
-395 CTVQNSGVFCF
+395 
-406 DASGKI
+406 
-412 IAHPTSP
+412 SP
-419 AGTCII
+419 AGPIKVYSDFRKNVYVYGRDGI
-425 YKDRR
+425 YEYDWKHQTYRLLLPANGLSLDYMQVDAAGNIYFTSQGNGLYVWNRKSGKMTQYLMDDKR
-430 GAYWI
+430 PHKTICNNWI
-435 SNGSALYSYN
+435 SEIRLDS
-445 PHTGAYQEKLTF
+445 
-457 TSAGI
+457 
-462 YCMTDDNQGNLYIS
+462 
-476 VYSKGLYIYNVESG
+476 
-490 KVTVLNMRQ
+490 
-499 RGNKGFLCNDWVRSM
+499 RGW
-514 AFDHTGHLW
+514 LW
-523 IGTSNGVSCLNTK
+523 CATANGVSCMDTK
-536 TLSFKDFGW
+536 TGYFDIILSRP
-545 NNILKDRQANGICE
+545 LLE
-559 GKNGNMIIGTEEGL
+559 GKSCYSTLELSDGKIAIATEMGL
-573 YLFDRKNNKT
+573 YLYDRKKQQT
-583 LALPHAEV
+583 TPWPHSESISGLRIYS
-591 LKGKQVCSIIK
+591 LKK
-602 DHQGDLWISTTMG
+602 DVKGNLWMSTAQG
-615 IWQYDQ
+615 IWCYDS
-621 KNRQFIGHIN
+621 KAKSFFSFEK
-631 GNGLTTREYVLGS
+631 GNGLLTKEYLAGVVGS
-644 SMHTASDLI
+644 
-653 AFGTSDGITTFYP
+653 TSDGVICYGNSEGLTYFQP
-666 ERVKAKKMELGDV
+666 SEVKDYNEKTSAIYLSGV
-679 HLTNFIIDGKP
+679 LLDGKMAP
-690 INCLTDEFTIPYE
+690 FIGDNLSVPSDFKSIVL
-703 ENSFTLEFSLLNY
+703 SFSQLDYQSVG
-716 RNTDNISFQ
+716 NIVFQ
-725 YRINEGKWNS
+725 YRINGGKWI
-735 TNEGSNAVSFNK
+735 SNAAGDNSFNFTG
-747 LKPGSYTL
+747 LSYGHYRI
-755 EVRAMSNG
+755 EVRTYCNG
-763 NFSKKSTIIHIKV
+763 KYSTYKKVINLDV
-776 CDPWYAST
+776 LAPWFLT
-784 WAFLL
+784 VWAKLL
-789 YFLTAAGIILYI
+789 YLFLILGLTAAAIIVYL
-801 IYRYERHRKEDLE
+801 RKKKRDLE
-814 ETKMQFLINATHDI
+814 EAKMQFLINATHDI

>member
-1 MFLPLFFVTF
+1 MGL
-11 AAIITY
+11 Y
-17 LNKKRT
+17 LYDRKKQQTTPWPHSESISGLR
-23 KNMKHIRHY
+23 IY
-32 LTALFAIALS
+32 S
-42 LMVWADSGELF
+42 L
-53 TSGKLSSSLI
+53 
-63 NCIVQDKYGY
+63 
-73 IWVGTEYGLSKF
+73 
-85 DGYRFTNYLHNE
+85 
-97 EDTTSITDNI
+97 
-107 ISDLLVDKKGNLW
+107 KKDARGNLW
-120 IGCAKGL
+120 MSTAQGIWCYDSKAKSFFSFEKGNGL
-127 MRYNY
+127 LTKEYLSGVVGSTSDGVICYGNSEGLTYFRPSQVKDYN
-132 ETNNFSRLQFPD
+132 
-144 GRKPRIY
+144 
-151 SMVESHRGDILL
+151 
-163 GTAGYGLYSVKNN
+163 
-176 GIEKTANNRFTIKWE
+176 EKTSA
-191 RAYAKR
+191 
-197 DSDVF
+197 
-202 FTHIYEDKHHYL
+202 IY
-214 WQSSHLSTFTRFI
+214 LSGVLLDGKMAPFI
-227 EKQGKVQRKDFK
+227 GDDLSVPSDFK
-239 SPYGA
+239 S
-244 PVAFIQHRPQA
+244 
-255 MLIVCMYG
+255 IV
-263 IIYYD
+263 
-268 YRTGRI
+268 
-274 ADAGYDLGTF
+274 
-284 KNHVTINNATF
+284 
-295 DHEGN
+295 
-300 LYISTSEHGALIIK
+300 
-314 KGSNKVEQLENSN
+314 
-327 SNFNLSTAF
+327 LS
-336 VNDIIEDKD
+336 
-345 NNLWIGC
+345 
-352 YKKGL
+352 
-357 YLLNQRQQAFSSWSF
+357 
-372 SAQNYIIGSSVSS
+372 
-385 IAPGENGETW
+385 
-395 CTVQNSGVFCF
+395 
-406 DASGKI
+406 
-412 IAHPTSP
+412 
-419 AGTCII
+419 
-425 YKDRR
+425 
-430 GAYWI
+430 
-435 SNGSALYSYN
+435 
-445 PHTGAYQEKLTF
+445 
-457 TSAGI
+457 
-462 YCMTDDNQGNLYIS
+462 
-476 VYSKGLYIYNVESG
+476 
-490 KVTVLNMRQ
+490 
-499 RGNKGFLCNDWVRSM
+499 
-514 AFDHTGHLW
+514 
-523 IGTSNGVSCLNTK
+523 
-536 TLSFKDFGW
+536 
-545 NNILKDRQANGICE
+545 
-559 GKNGNMIIGTEEGL
+559 
-573 YLFDRKNNKT
+573 
-583 LALPHAEV
+583 
-591 LKGKQVCSIIK
+591 
-602 DHQGDLWISTTMG
+602 
-615 IWQYDQ
+615 
-621 KNRQFIGHIN
+621 
-631 GNGLTTREYVLGS
+631 
-644 SMHTASDLI
+644 
-653 AFGTSDGITTFYP
+653 
-666 ERVKAKKMELGDV
+666 
-679 HLTNFIIDGKP
+679 
-690 INCLTDEFTIPYE
+690 
-703 ENSFTLEFSLLNY
+703 FSLLDY
-716 RNTDNISFQ
+716 QSMGNIVFQ
-725 YRINEGKWNS
+725 YRINGGKWI
-735 TNEGSNAVSFNK
+735 SNAAGDNSFNFTG
-747 LKPGSYTL
+747 LSYGHYRI
-755 EVRAMSNG
+755 EVRTYCNG
-763 NFSKKSTIIHIKV
+763 KYSMYNKV
-776 CDPWYAST
+776 INLDVLAPWFLT
-784 WAFLL
+784 VWAKLIYLFLIL
-789 YFLTAAGIILYI
+789 GLTAAVIIVFL
-801 IYRYERHRKEDLE
+801 RKKKRDLE
-814 ETKMQFLINATHDI
+814 EAKMQFLINATHDI

-906 NANLRGINIRL
+906 NANLRGIQIKL

-977 KNDDAKTLFER
+977 KNDDAKNLFER

-1010 RSIVRLHGGDVT
+1010 RAIVRLHGGDVT

-1045 LKDSQINS
+1045 LKNNQIYS
-1053 DYVVNGKKQQRGAAS
+1053 DYVDGGVKQVRKAAS
-1068 RNSKIL
+1068 RNCKIL

-1082 CRYLKSELSD
+1082 CRYIKSELSD

-1108 LLSGD
+1108 LLSAD

-1127 GITLLRNIKGNA
+1127 GITLLKNIKGNA

-1209 IEVKGYDEELMERI
+1209 VEVKGYDEELMERI

>member
-1 MFLPLFFVTF
+1 MKRLLLFGVLCLVQMLATF
-11 AAIITY
+11 SYA
-17 LNKKRT
+17 N
-23 KNMKHIRHY
+23 
-32 LTALFAIALS
+32 
-42 LMVWADSGELF
+42 SGRLY
-53 TSGKLSSSLI
+53 TSNDLSSSLI
-63 NCIVQDKYGY
+63 RCIIQDKYGF
-73 IWVGTEYGLSKF
+73 IWVGTNYGLNRF
-85 DGYRFTNYLHNE
+85 DGYNFSTYLCNPA
-97 EDTTSITDNI
+97 DTTTIQDNDI
-107 ISDLLVDKKGNLW
+107 VQLYPYSKEFLFVATNRGLYKYSYLTNSFQHIVLEKKDEKIRVSSLIEDGKHNLL
-120 IGCAKGL
+120 I
-127 MRYNY
+127 
-132 ETNNFSRLQFPD
+132 
-144 GRKPRIY
+144 
-151 SMVESHRGDILL
+151 
-163 GTAGYGLYSVKNN
+163 GTAGYGAYRLDMTTGKVTRLSRKSANSVDN
-176 GIEKTANNRFTIKWE
+176 
-191 RAYAKR
+191 
-197 DSDVF
+197 F
-202 FTHIYEDKHHYL
+202 FAMLFFDAEGYL
-214 WQSSHLSTFTRFI
+214 WQANHTKVLR
-227 EKQGKVQRKDFK
+227 KYKYNGKSIKLVSVYEPKDLFGIRKLYATDKKGFF
-239 SPYGA
+239 
-244 PVAFIQHRPQA
+244 VAHTG
-255 MLIVCMYG
+255 G
-263 IIYYD
+263 IMRYD
-268 YRTGRI
+268 YASHSFSRYDFDFSAHQG
-274 ADAGYDLGTF
+274 AGYISAVTLDKYGNLWLGTSGDGTF
-284 KNHVTINNATF
+284 KIPHGSRKAYRVELDNQSFIFDNAHIS
-295 DHEGN
+295 DLLIDRDGN
-300 LYISTSEHGALIIK
+300 QWY
-314 KGSNKVEQLENSN
+314 
-327 SNFNLSTAF
+327 
-336 VNDIIEDKD
+336 
-345 NNLWIGC
+345 GC
-352 YKKGL
+352 YMKGLFLSNNDKNVFHPVSLDELGAGMETISSVVGVADGLMLFVVKNHGL
-357 YLLNQRQQAFSSWSF
+357 YLLDEKTGNTKLLQSLAGPIKVYSDFRKNVYVYGRDGIYEYDWKHQTYQLLLPA
-372 SAQNYIIGSSVSS
+372 
-385 IAPGENGETW
+385 NGLSLDGML
-395 CTVQNSGVFCF
+395 V
-406 DASGKI
+406 DAAGNMFLTSQGNGLYVWNRKSGKM
-412 IAHPTSP
+412 TQ
-419 AGTCII
+419 
-425 YKDRR
+425 YLMDDRR
-430 GAYWI
+430 PHKTICNNWI
-435 SNGSALYSYN
+435 
-445 PHTGAYQEKLTF
+445 
-457 TSAGI
+457 
-462 YCMTDDNQGNLYIS
+462 TDIRLDS
-476 VYSKGLYIYNVESG
+476 
-490 KVTVLNMRQ
+490 
-499 RGNKGFLCNDWVRSM
+499 RGR
-514 AFDHTGHLW
+514 LW
-523 IGTSNGVSCLNTK
+523 CATTNGVSCMDTK
-536 TLSFKDFGW
+536 TGYFDVILSRP
-545 NNILKDRQANGICE
+545 LLE
-559 GKNGNMIIGTEEGL
+559 GKTCYSTLELSDGKIAIATEMGL
-573 YLFDRKNNKT
+573 YLYDRKKQQT
-583 LALPHAEV
+583 IPWPHSESISGLRIYS
-591 LKGKQVCSIIK
+591 LKK
-602 DHQGDLWISTTMG
+602 DARGNLWMSTAQG
-615 IWQYDQ
+615 IWCYDS
-621 KNRQFIGHIN
+621 KAKSFFSFEK
-631 GNGLTTREYVLGS
+631 GNGLLTKEYQAGVVGS
-644 SMHTASDLI
+644 
-653 AFGTSDGITTFYP
+653 TSDGVICYGNSEGLTYFRP
-666 ERVKAKKMELGDV
+666 SQVKDYNEKMSAIYLSGV
-679 HLTNFIIDGKP
+679 LLDGKMAP
-690 INCLTDEFTIPYE
+690 FIGDNLSVPSDFKSIVL
-703 ENSFTLEFSLLNY
+703 SFSLLDY
-716 RNTDNISFQ
+716 QSVGNIVFQ
-725 YRINEGKWNS
+725 YRINGGKWI
-735 TNEGSNAVSFNK
+735 SNAAGDNSFNFTG
-747 LKPGSYTL
+747 LSYGHYRI
-755 EVRAMSNG
+755 EVRTYCNG
-763 NFSKKSTIIHIKV
+763 KYSIYNKVIKLNV
-776 CDPWYAST
+776 LAPWYLT
-784 WAFLL
+784 VWAKLIYLILVLGFM
-789 YFLTAAGIILYI
+789 AAVIF
-801 IYRYERHRKEDLE
+801 IYLHKKKRDLE
-814 ETKMQFLINATHDI
+814 EAKMQFLINATHDI

-1010 RSIVRLHGGDVT
+1010 RSIVRLHGGDVY
-1022 ARNREDGTSGACF
+1022 AHNREDGKSGACF

-1045 LKDSQINS
+1045 LKNNQIYS
-1053 DYVVNGKKQQRGAAS
+1053 DNRYTKKKQQRGAAS

-1196 FSGALKQDDKVEK
+1196 FTGALKQDDKVEK
-1209 IEVKGYDEELMERI
+1209 VEVKGYDEELMERI

-1312 SPTEYAAKYT
+1312 SPTEYAARYS

>member
-1 MFLPLFFVTF
+1 MKRFILFSIFCFVQ
-11 AAIITY
+11 
-17 LNKKRT
+17 
-23 KNMKHIRHY
+23 M
-32 LTALFAIALS
+32 LTCFSYAN
-42 LMVWADSGELF
+42 SGRLY
-53 TSGKLSSSLI
+53 TSNDLSSSLI
-63 NCIVQDKYGY
+63 RCIIQDKYGF
-73 IWVGTEYGLSKF
+73 IWVGTNYGLNRF
-85 DGYRFTNYLHNE
+85 DGYKFSTYLCNPA
-97 EDTTSITDNI
+97 DTTTIQDNDIVKLYPYSKEFLFVATNRGLYKYSYLTNSFQHIVLEKKDEKIRVSSLIEDGKHNLLIGTSGYGAYRLDMTTGKVTRLSRKSANSVDNFFAILFFDDEGYLWQANHTKVLRKYKYDGKSIRLVSVYEPKDLFGIRKLYAADKKGFFVAHTGGIMRYDYASHRFSRYDFDFSAHQGAGYISAVTLDKYGNLWLGTSGDGTFKIPHGSRKAYRVELNNQSFIFDNAH
-107 ISDLLVDKKGNLW
+107 ISDLLIDRDGNQW
-120 IGCAKGL
+120 YGCYMKGL
-127 MRYNY
+127 FLSNNDKNVFHPVSLDELGAGM
-132 ETNNFSRLQFPD
+132 ETISSVVGVAD
-144 GRKPRIY
+144 GL
-151 SMVESHRGDILL
+151 MLFV
-163 GTAGYGLYSVKNN
+163 VKN
-176 GIEKTANNRFTIKWE
+176 
-191 RAYAKR
+191 
-197 DSDVF
+197 
-202 FTHIYEDKHHYL
+202 H
-214 WQSSHLSTFTRFI
+214 
-227 EKQGKVQRKDFK
+227 
-239 SPYGA
+239 
-244 PVAFIQHRPQA
+244 
-255 MLIVCMYG
+255 
-263 IIYYD
+263 
-268 YRTGRI
+268 
-274 ADAGYDLGTF
+274 
-284 KNHVTINNATF
+284 
-295 DHEGN
+295 
-300 LYISTSEHGALIIK
+300 
-314 KGSNKVEQLENSN
+314 
-327 SNFNLSTAF
+327 
-336 VNDIIEDKD
+336 
-345 NNLWIGC
+345 
-352 YKKGL
+352 GL
-357 YLLNQRQQAFSSWSF
+357 YLLDEKTGNTRLLQ
-372 SAQNYIIGSSVSS
+372 
-385 IAPGENGETW
+385 
-395 CTVQNSGVFCF
+395 
-406 DASGKI
+406 
-412 IAHPTSP
+412 SP
-419 AGTCII
+419 AGLV
-425 YKDRR
+425 KV
-430 GAYWI
+430 
-435 SNGSALYSYN
+435 YSDFRKNVYVY
-445 PHTGAYQEKLTF
+445 GRD
-457 TSAGI
+457 GI
-462 YCMTDDNQGNLYIS
+462 YEYDWKHQTYRLLLPANGLSPDGMLVDAAGNIYLTSQGN
-476 VYSKGLYIYNVESG
+476 GLYVWNRRSG
-490 KVTVLNMRQ
+490 KMTQYLMDDKRPHKTICNNWIADIRLDS
-499 RGNKGFLCNDWVRSM
+499 RGR
-514 AFDHTGHLW
+514 LW
-523 IGTSNGVSCLNTK
+523 CATSNGVSCMDTK
-536 TLSFKDFGW
+536 TGYFDIILSRP
-545 NNILKDRQANGICE
+545 LLE
-559 GKNGNMIIGTEEGL
+559 GKSCYSTLELSDGKIAIATEMGL
-573 YLFDRKNNKT
+573 YLYDVEKRQTT
-583 LALPHAEV
+583 LWPHSESISGLRIYS
-591 LKGKQVCSIIK
+591 LKK
-602 DHQGDLWISTTMG
+602 DAKGNLWMSTAQG
-615 IWQYDQ
+615 IWCYDS
-621 KNRQFIGHIN
+621 KAKSFFSFEK
-631 GNGLTTREYVLGS
+631 GNGLLTKEYLAGVVGS
-644 SMHTASDLI
+644 
-653 AFGTSDGITTFYP
+653 TSDGVICYGNSEGLTYFRP
-666 ERVKAKKMELGDV
+666 SQVKDYNEKTSVIYLSGV
-679 HLTNFIIDGKP
+679 LLDGKMAP
-690 INCLTDEFTIPYE
+690 FIGDNLSVPSDFKSIVL
-703 ENSFTLEFSLLNY
+703 SFSQLDYQSVG
-716 RNTDNISFQ
+716 NIVFQ
-725 YRINEGKWNS
+725 YRINGGKWI
-735 TNEGSNAVSFNK
+735 SNAAGDNSFNFTG
-747 LKPGSYTL
+747 LSYGHYRI
-755 EVRAMSNG
+755 EVRTYCNG
-763 NFSKKSTIIHIKV
+763 KYSTYKKVINLDVLAPWFLTI
-776 CDPWYAST
+776 
-784 WAFLL
+784 WAKLIYLFLIL
-789 YFLTAAGIILYI
+789 GLTAAVIIVFL
-801 IYRYERHRKEDLE
+801 RKKKRDLE
-814 ETKMQFLINATHDI
+814 EAKMQFLINATHDI

-977 KNDDAKTLFER
+977 KNDDAKNLFER

-1010 RSIVRLHGGDVT
+1010 RSIVRLHGGDVY
-1022 ARNREDGTSGACF
+1022 AHNREDGTSGACF

-1045 LKDSQINS
+1045 LKNNQIYS
-1053 DYVVNGKKQQRGAAS
+1053 DYVDSGVKQVRKAAS
-1068 RNSKIL
+1068 RNCKIL

-1082 CRYLKSELSD
+1082 CRYIKSELSD

-1103 EALKQ
+1103 EALNQ

-1209 IEVKGYDEELMERI
+1209 VEVKGYDEELMERI

-1273 NEAARLIREH
+1273 NEAARLIRER

>member
-1 MFLPLFFVTF
+1 METISSVVGVADGLMLFVVKNHGLYLLDEKTGNTKLLQSPAGPIKVYSDFRKNVYVYGRDGIYEYDWKHQTYRLLLPANGLSLDGMQVDAAGNIYF
-11 AAIITY
+11 ASPGNGLYVWNRKSGKMTQYLMDDKRPHKTICNNWISEIRLDSRGWLWCATANGVSCMDTKTGYFDIILSRPLLEGKTCY
-17 LNKKRT
+17 STLELSDGK
-23 KNMKHIRHY
+23 I
-32 LTALFAIALS
+32 AIATEMGLYLYDRKKQQTTPWPHSESISGLRIYS
-42 LMVWADSGELF
+42 LKKDA
-53 TSGKLSSSLI
+53 
-63 NCIVQDKYGY
+63 
-73 IWVGTEYGLSKF
+73 
-85 DGYRFTNYLHNE
+85 
-97 EDTTSITDNI
+97 
-107 ISDLLVDKKGNLW
+107 KGNLW
-120 IGCAKGL
+120 MSTAQGIWCYDSKAKSFFSFEKGNGL
-127 MRYNY
+127 LTKEYLAGVVGS
-132 ETNNFSRLQFPD
+132 TSD
-144 GRKPRIY
+144 GVIC
-151 SMVESHRGDILL
+151 
-163 GTAGYGLYSVKNN
+163 YGNSEGLTYFRPSQVKNYD
-176 GIEKTANNRFTIKWE
+176 EKTSA
-191 RAYAKR
+191 
-197 DSDVF
+197 
-202 FTHIYEDKHHYL
+202 IY
-214 WQSSHLSTFTRFI
+214 LSGVLLDGKMAPFI
-227 EKQGKVQRKDFK
+227 GDNLSVPSDFK
-239 SPYGA
+239 S
-244 PVAFIQHRPQA
+244 I
-255 MLIVCMYG
+255 
-263 IIYYD
+263 
-268 YRTGRI
+268 
-274 ADAGYDLGTF
+274 
-284 KNHVTINNATF
+284 
-295 DHEGN
+295 
-300 LYISTSEHGALIIK
+300 
-314 KGSNKVEQLENSN
+314 
-327 SNFNLSTAF
+327 
-336 VNDIIEDKD
+336 
-345 NNLWIGC
+345 
-352 YKKGL
+352 
-357 YLLNQRQQAFSSWSF
+357 
-372 SAQNYIIGSSVSS
+372 
-385 IAPGENGETW
+385 
-395 CTVQNSGVFCF
+395 
-406 DASGKI
+406 
-412 IAHPTSP
+412 
-419 AGTCII
+419 
-425 YKDRR
+425 
-430 GAYWI
+430 
-435 SNGSALYSYN
+435 
-445 PHTGAYQEKLTF
+445 
-457 TSAGI
+457 
-462 YCMTDDNQGNLYIS
+462 
-476 VYSKGLYIYNVESG
+476 
-490 KVTVLNMRQ
+490 VLN
-499 RGNKGFLCNDWVRSM
+499 
-514 AFDHTGHLW
+514 
-523 IGTSNGVSCLNTK
+523 
-536 TLSFKDFGW
+536 
-545 NNILKDRQANGICE
+545 
-559 GKNGNMIIGTEEGL
+559 
-573 YLFDRKNNKT
+573 
-583 LALPHAEV
+583 
-591 LKGKQVCSIIK
+591 
-602 DHQGDLWISTTMG
+602 
-615 IWQYDQ
+615 
-621 KNRQFIGHIN
+621 
-631 GNGLTTREYVLGS
+631 
-644 SMHTASDLI
+644 
-653 AFGTSDGITTFYP
+653 
-666 ERVKAKKMELGDV
+666 
-679 HLTNFIIDGKP
+679 
-690 INCLTDEFTIPYE
+690 
-703 ENSFTLEFSLLNY
+703 FSLLDY
-716 RNTDNISFQ
+716 QSVGNIVFQ
-725 YRINEGKWNS
+725 YRINGGKWI
-735 TNEGSNAVSFNK
+735 SNAAGDNSFNFTG
-747 LKPGSYTL
+747 LSYGHYRI
-755 EVRAMSNG
+755 EVRTYCNG
-763 NFSKKSTIIHIKV
+763 KYSIYNKVIKLNV
-776 CDPWYAST
+776 LAPWYLT
-784 WAFLL
+784 VWAKLIYLSLVLGFM
-789 YFLTAAGIILYI
+789 AAVIF
-801 IYRYERHRKEDLE
+801 IYLHKKKRDLE
-814 ETKMQFLINATHDI
+814 EAKMQFLINATHDI

-845 LGNAEEYQADIDTID
+845 LGNAEEYHEDIDTMD

-897 QGLVSLFTY
+897 RGLVSLFTY

-1010 RSIVRLHGGDVT
+1010 RSIVRLHGGDVY
-1022 ARNREDGTSGACF
+1022 AHNREDGKSGACF

-1045 LKDSQINS
+1045 LKNNQICLDN
-1053 DYVVNGKKQQRGAAS
+1053 VGTKKKQQRGAAS

-1082 CRYLKSELSD
+1082 CCYLKSELSD

-1196 FSGALKQDDKVEK
+1196 FTGALKQDDKVEK
-1209 IEVKGYDEELMERI
+1209 VEVKGYDEELMERI

-1312 SPTEYAAKYT
+1312 SPTEYAARYS

>member
-1 MFLPLFFVTF
+1 MKRFLLFSIICFVQ
-11 AAIITY
+11 
-17 LNKKRT
+17 
-23 KNMKHIRHY
+23 M
-32 LTALFAIALS
+32 LTCFSHAVTGRLY
-42 LMVWADSGELF
+42 
-53 TSGKLSSSLI
+53 TSNDMSSSLI
-63 NCIVQDKYGY
+63 RCIIQDKYGF
-73 IWVGTEYGLSKF
+73 IWVGTNYGLNRF
-85 DGYRFTNYLHNE
+85 DGYKFSTYLCNPA
-97 EDTTSITDNI
+97 DTTTIQDNDI
-107 ISDLLVDKKGNLW
+107 VKLYPYSKEFLFVATNRGLYKYSYLTNRFQHIVLEKKDEKIRVSSLIEDGKHNLL
-120 IGCAKGL
+120 I
-127 MRYNY
+127 
-132 ETNNFSRLQFPD
+132 
-144 GRKPRIY
+144 
-151 SMVESHRGDILL
+151 
-163 GTAGYGLYSVKNN
+163 GTAGYGAYRLDMTTGKVTRLSRKSANSV
-176 GIEKTANNRFTIKWE
+176 
-191 RAYAKR
+191 
-197 DSDVF
+197 DDF
-202 FTHIYEDKHHYL
+202 FAMLFFDDEGYL
-214 WQSSHLSTFTRFI
+214 WQANHTKVLR
-227 EKQGKVQRKDFK
+227 KYKYNGKSIQLVSVYEPKDLFGISK
-239 SPYGA
+239 LYATDKKGFF
-244 PVAFIQHRPQA
+244 VAHTG
-255 MLIVCMYG
+255 G
-263 IIYYD
+263 IMRYD
-268 YRTGRI
+268 YASHSFSRYDFDFSAHQG
-274 ADAGYDLGTF
+274 AGYISTVTLDKYGNLWLGTSGDGTF
-284 KNHVTINNATF
+284 KIPHGSRKAYRVELNNQSFIF
-295 DHEGN
+295 DNAHISDLLIDRDGN
-300 LYISTSEHGALIIK
+300 QWY
-314 KGSNKVEQLENSN
+314 
-327 SNFNLSTAF
+327 
-336 VNDIIEDKD
+336 
-345 NNLWIGC
+345 GC
-352 YKKGL
+352 YMKGLFLSNNDKNVFHPVSLDELGAGMETISSVVGVADGLMLFVVKNHGL
-357 YLLNQRQQAFSSWSF
+357 YLLDEKTGNTKLLQ
-372 SAQNYIIGSSVSS
+372 
-385 IAPGENGETW
+385 
-395 CTVQNSGVFCF
+395 
-406 DASGKI
+406 
-412 IAHPTSP
+412 SP
-419 AGTCII
+419 AGPIKVYSDFRKNVYVYGRDGI
-425 YKDRR
+425 YEYDWKHQTYRLLLPSNGLSLDYMRVDAAGNIYFTSQGNGLYVWNR
-430 GAYWI
+430 KSGKMTQYLMDDKRPHKTICNNWI
-435 SNGSALYSYN
+435 SEIRLDS
-445 PHTGAYQEKLTF
+445 
-457 TSAGI
+457 
-462 YCMTDDNQGNLYIS
+462 
-476 VYSKGLYIYNVESG
+476 
-490 KVTVLNMRQ
+490 
-499 RGNKGFLCNDWVRSM
+499 RGW
-514 AFDHTGHLW
+514 LW
-523 IGTSNGVSCLNTK
+523 CATANGVSCMDTK
-536 TLSFKDFGW
+536 TGYFDIILSRP
-545 NNILKDRQANGICE
+545 LLE
-559 GKNGNMIIGTEEGL
+559 GKTCYSTLELSDGKIAIATEMGL
-573 YLFDRKNNKT
+573 YLYDRKKQQT
-583 LALPHAEV
+583 TPWPHSESISGLRIYS
-591 LKGKQVCSIIK
+591 LKK
-602 DHQGDLWISTTMG
+602 DARGNLWMSTAQG
-615 IWQYDQ
+615 IWCYDS
-621 KNRQFIGHIN
+621 KAKSFFSFEK
-631 GNGLTTREYVLGS
+631 GNGLLTKEYLSGVVGS
-644 SMHTASDLI
+644 
-653 AFGTSDGITTFYP
+653 TSDGVICYGNSEGLTYFRP
-666 ERVKAKKMELGDV
+666 SQVKDYNEKTSAIYLSGV
-679 HLTNFIIDGKP
+679 LLDGKMAP
-690 INCLTDEFTIPYE
+690 FIGDDLSVPSDFKSIVL
-703 ENSFTLEFSLLNY
+703 SFSLLDY
-716 RNTDNISFQ
+716 QSMGNIVFQ
-725 YRINEGKWNS
+725 YRINGGKWI
-735 TNEGSNAVSFNK
+735 SNAAGDNSFNFTG
-747 LKPGSYTL
+747 LSYGHYRI
-755 EVRAMSNG
+755 EVRTYCNG
-763 NFSKKSTIIHIKV
+763 KYSMYNKV
-776 CDPWYAST
+776 INLDVLAPWFLT
-784 WAFLL
+784 VWAKLIYLFLIL
-789 YFLTAAGIILYI
+789 GLTAAVIIVFL
-801 IYRYERHRKEDLE
+801 RKKKRDLE
-814 ETKMQFLINATHDI
+814 EAKMQFLINATHDI

-906 NANLRGINIRL
+906 NANLRGIHIKL
-917 EMPETPVNAW
+917 EMPEKPVNAW

-1053 DYVVNGKKQQRGAAS
+1053 DYVVNGKKPQRSAAS

-1273 NEAARLIREH
+1273 NEAARLIRER

-1312 SPTEYAAKYT
+1312 SPSEYAAKYT

>member
-1 MFLPLFFVTF
+1 MLFSIFCFVQ
-11 AAIITY
+11 
-17 LNKKRT
+17 
-23 KNMKHIRHY
+23 M
-32 LTALFAIALS
+32 LTCFSYAN
-42 LMVWADSGELF
+42 SGRLY
-53 TSGKLSSSLI
+53 TSNDMSSSLI
-63 NCIVQDKYGY
+63 RCIIQDKYGF
-73 IWVGTEYGLSKF
+73 IWVGTNFGLNRF
-85 DGYRFTNYLHNE
+85 DGYKFCTYLCNPA
-97 EDTTSITDNI
+97 DTTTIQDNDI
-107 ISDLLVDKKGNLW
+107 VKLYPYSKEFLFVATNRGLYKYSYLTNSFQHIVLEKKDEKIRISSLIEDGKHNLL
-120 IGCAKGL
+120 I
-127 MRYNY
+127 
-132 ETNNFSRLQFPD
+132 
-144 GRKPRIY
+144 
-151 SMVESHRGDILL
+151 
-163 GTAGYGLYSVKNN
+163 GTAGYGAYRLDMTTGKVTRLSRKSANSV
-176 GIEKTANNRFTIKWE
+176 
-191 RAYAKR
+191 
-197 DSDVF
+197 DDF
-202 FTHIYEDKHHYL
+202 FAMLFFDDEGYL
-214 WQSSHLSTFTRFI
+214 WQANHTKVLR
-227 EKQGKVQRKDFK
+227 KYKYNGKSIKLVSVYEPKGLFSVCKLYAADKKGFF
-239 SPYGA
+239 
-244 PVAFIQHRPQA
+244 VAH
-255 MLIVCMYG
+255 VGG
-263 IIYYD
+263 IMRYD
-268 YRTGRI
+268 YASHRFSRYDFDFSAHQG
-274 ADAGYDLGTF
+274 AGYISAVTLDKYGNLWLGTSGDGTF
-284 KNHVTINNATF
+284 KIPHGSRKAYRVELNNQSFIF
-295 DHEGN
+295 DNAHISDLLIDRDGN
-300 LYISTSEHGALIIK
+300 QWY
-314 KGSNKVEQLENSN
+314 
-327 SNFNLSTAF
+327 
-336 VNDIIEDKD
+336 
-345 NNLWIGC
+345 GC
-352 YKKGL
+352 YMKGLFLSNNDKNVFHPVSLDELGAGMETISSVVGVADGLMLFVVKNHGL
-357 YLLNQRQQAFSSWSF
+357 YLLDEKTGNTKLLQ
-372 SAQNYIIGSSVSS
+372 
-385 IAPGENGETW
+385 
-395 CTVQNSGVFCF
+395 
-406 DASGKI
+406 
-412 IAHPTSP
+412 SP
-419 AGTCII
+419 AGPIKVYSDFRKNVYVYGRDGI
-425 YKDRR
+425 YEYDWKHQTYRLLLPANGLSLDYMQVDAAGNIYFTSQGNGLYVWNRKSGKMTQYLMDDKR
-430 GAYWI
+430 PHKTICNNWI
-435 SNGSALYSYN
+435 SEIRLDS
-445 PHTGAYQEKLTF
+445 
-457 TSAGI
+457 
-462 YCMTDDNQGNLYIS
+462 
-476 VYSKGLYIYNVESG
+476 
-490 KVTVLNMRQ
+490 
-499 RGNKGFLCNDWVRSM
+499 RGW
-514 AFDHTGHLW
+514 LW
-523 IGTSNGVSCLNTK
+523 CATANGVSCMDTK
-536 TLSFKDFGW
+536 TGYFDIILSRP
-545 NNILKDRQANGICE
+545 LLE
-559 GKNGNMIIGTEEGL
+559 GKSCYSTLELSDGKIAIATEMGL
-573 YLFDRKNNKT
+573 YLYDRKKKQT
-583 LALPHAEV
+583 TPWPHSESISGLRIYS
-591 LKGKQVCSIIK
+591 LKK
-602 DHQGDLWISTTMG
+602 DVKGNLWMSTAQG
-615 IWQYDQ
+615 IWCYDS
-621 KNRQFIGHIN
+621 KAKSFFSFEK
-631 GNGLTTREYVLGS
+631 GNGLLTKEYLAGVVGS
-644 SMHTASDLI
+644 
-653 AFGTSDGITTFYP
+653 TSDGVICYGNSEGLTYFQP
-666 ERVKAKKMELGDV
+666 SEVKDYNEKTSAIYLSGV
-679 HLTNFIIDGKP
+679 LLDGKMAP
-690 INCLTDEFTIPYE
+690 FIGDNLSVPSDFKSIVL
-703 ENSFTLEFSLLNY
+703 SFSQLDYQSVG
-716 RNTDNISFQ
+716 NIVFQ
-725 YRINEGKWNS
+725 YRINGGKWI
-735 TNEGSNAVSFNK
+735 SNAAGDNSFNFTG
-747 LKPGSYTL
+747 LSYGHYRI
-755 EVRAMSNG
+755 EVRTYCNG
-763 NFSKKSTIIHIKV
+763 KYSTYKKVINLDV
-776 CDPWYAST
+776 LAPWFLT
-784 WAFLL
+784 VWAKLIYLFLIL
-789 YFLTAAGIILYI
+789 GLTAAAIIVYL
-801 IYRYERHRKEDLE
+801 RKKKRDLE
-814 ETKMQFLINATHDI
+814 EAKMQFLINATHDI

-1053 DYVVNGKKQQRGAAS
+1053 DYVVNGKKQQRSGAS
-1068 RNSKIL
+1068 RNCKIL

-1082 CRYLKSELSD
+1082 CRYIKTELSD

-1103 EALKQ
+1103 DALKQ

-1196 FSGALKQDDKVEK
+1196 FTGALKQDDKVEK
-1209 IEVKGYDEELMERI
+1209 VEVKGYDEELMERI

>member
-1 MFLPLFFVTF
+1 M
-11 AAIITY
+11 
-17 LNKKRT
+17 
-23 KNMKHIRHY
+23 
-32 LTALFAIALS
+32 
-42 LMVWADSGELF
+42 
-53 TSGKLSSSLI
+53 
-63 NCIVQDKYGY
+63 
-73 IWVGTEYGLSKF
+73 
-85 DGYRFTNYLHNE
+85 E
-97 EDTTSITDNI
+97 E
-107 ISDLLVDKKGNLW
+107 
-120 IGCAKGL
+120 A
-127 MRYNY
+127 
-132 ETNNFSRLQFPD
+132 
-144 GRKPRIY
+144 
-151 SMVESHRGDILL
+151 
-163 GTAGYGLYSVKNN
+163 
-176 GIEKTANNRFTIKWE
+176 
-191 RAYAKR
+191 
-197 DSDVF
+197 
-202 FTHIYEDKHHYL
+202 
-214 WQSSHLSTFTRFI
+214 
-227 EKQGKVQRKDFK
+227 
-239 SPYGA
+239 
-244 PVAFIQHRPQA
+244 
-255 MLIVCMYG
+255 
-263 IIYYD
+263 
-268 YRTGRI
+268 
-274 ADAGYDLGTF
+274 
-284 KNHVTINNATF
+284 
-295 DHEGN
+295 
-300 LYISTSEHGALIIK
+300 
-314 KGSNKVEQLENSN
+314 
-327 SNFNLSTAF
+327 
-336 VNDIIEDKD
+336 
-345 NNLWIGC
+345 
-352 YKKGL
+352 
-357 YLLNQRQQAFSSWSF
+357 
-372 SAQNYIIGSSVSS
+372 
-385 IAPGENGETW
+385 
-395 CTVQNSGVFCF
+395 
-406 DASGKI
+406 
-412 IAHPTSP
+412 
-419 AGTCII
+419 
-425 YKDRR
+425 
-430 GAYWI
+430 
-435 SNGSALYSYN
+435 
-445 PHTGAYQEKLTF
+445 
-457 TSAGI
+457 
-462 YCMTDDNQGNLYIS
+462 
-476 VYSKGLYIYNVESG
+476 
-490 KVTVLNMRQ
+490 
-499 RGNKGFLCNDWVRSM
+499 
-514 AFDHTGHLW
+514 
-523 IGTSNGVSCLNTK
+523 
-536 TLSFKDFGW
+536 
-545 NNILKDRQANGICE
+545 
-559 GKNGNMIIGTEEGL
+559 
-573 YLFDRKNNKT
+573 
-583 LALPHAEV
+583 
-591 LKGKQVCSIIK
+591 
-602 DHQGDLWISTTMG
+602 
-615 IWQYDQ
+615 
-621 KNRQFIGHIN
+621 
-631 GNGLTTREYVLGS
+631 
-644 SMHTASDLI
+644 
-653 AFGTSDGITTFYP
+653 
-666 ERVKAKKMELGDV
+666 
-679 HLTNFIIDGKP
+679 
-690 INCLTDEFTIPYE
+690 
-703 ENSFTLEFSLLNY
+703 
-716 RNTDNISFQ
+716 
-725 YRINEGKWNS
+725 
-735 TNEGSNAVSFNK
+735 
-747 LKPGSYTL
+747 
-755 EVRAMSNG
+755 
-763 NFSKKSTIIHIKV
+763 
-776 CDPWYAST
+776 
-784 WAFLL
+784 
-789 YFLTAAGIILYI
+789 
-801 IYRYERHRKEDLE
+801 
-814 ETKMQFLINATHDI
+814 KMQFLINATHDI

-860 RNAQRLLTLVNQILD
+860 RNTQRLLTLVNQILD

-1022 ARNREDGTSGACF
+1022 ARNREDGKSGACF

-1273 NEAARLIREH
+1273 NEAARLIRER

>member
-1 MFLPLFFVTF
+1 M
-11 AAIITY
+11 
-17 LNKKRT
+17 
-23 KNMKHIRHY
+23 
-32 LTALFAIALS
+32 
-42 LMVWADSGELF
+42 
-53 TSGKLSSSLI
+53 
-63 NCIVQDKYGY
+63 DKYGNL
-73 IWVGTEYGLSKF
+73 WLGTSGDGTFKIPHGSRKAYRVELNNQSFIF
-85 DGYRFTNYLHNE
+85 DNAH
-97 EDTTSITDNI
+97 
-107 ISDLLVDKKGNLW
+107 ISDLLIDRDGNQWYGCYMKGLFLSNNDKNVFHPVSLDELGAGMETISSVVGVADGLMLFVVKNHGLYLLDEKTGNTKLLQSPAGPIKVYSDFRKNVYVYGRDGIYEYDWKHQTYRLLLPANGLSLDYMQVDAAGNIYFTSQGNGLYVWNRKSGKMTQYLMDDKRPHKTICNNWISEIRLDSRGWLWCATANGVSCMDTKTGYFDIILSRPLLEGKSCYSTLELSDGKIAIATEMGLYLYDRKKQQTTPWPHSESISGLRIYSLKKDVKGNLW
-120 IGCAKGL
+120 MSTAQGIWCYDSKAKSFFSFEKGNGL
-127 MRYNY
+127 LTKEYLAGVVGSTSDGVICYGNSEGLTYFQPSEVKDYN
-132 ETNNFSRLQFPD
+132 
-144 GRKPRIY
+144 
-151 SMVESHRGDILL
+151 
-163 GTAGYGLYSVKNN
+163 
-176 GIEKTANNRFTIKWE
+176 EKTSA
-191 RAYAKR
+191 
-197 DSDVF
+197 
-202 FTHIYEDKHHYL
+202 IY
-214 WQSSHLSTFTRFI
+214 LSGVLLDGKMAPFI
-227 EKQGKVQRKDFK
+227 GDNLSVPSDFK
-239 SPYGA
+239 S
-244 PVAFIQHRPQA
+244 
-255 MLIVCMYG
+255 IV
-263 IIYYD
+263 
-268 YRTGRI
+268 
-274 ADAGYDLGTF
+274 L
-284 KNHVTINNATF
+284 
-295 DHEGN
+295 
-300 LYISTSEHGALIIK
+300 
-314 KGSNKVEQLENSN
+314 
-327 SNFNLSTAF
+327 
-336 VNDIIEDKD
+336 
-345 NNLWIGC
+345 
-352 YKKGL
+352 
-357 YLLNQRQQAFSSWSF
+357 SF
-372 SAQNYIIGSSVSS
+372 SQLDYQSV
-385 IAPGENGETW
+385 
-395 CTVQNSGVFCF
+395 
-406 DASGKI
+406 
-412 IAHPTSP
+412 
-419 AGTCII
+419 
-425 YKDRR
+425 
-430 GAYWI
+430 
-435 SNGSALYSYN
+435 
-445 PHTGAYQEKLTF
+445 
-457 TSAGI
+457 
-462 YCMTDDNQGNLYIS
+462 GNI
-476 VYSKGLYIYNVESG
+476 V
-490 KVTVLNMRQ
+490 
-499 RGNKGFLCNDWVRSM
+499 
-514 AFDHTGHLW
+514 
-523 IGTSNGVSCLNTK
+523 
-536 TLSFKDFGW
+536 
-545 NNILKDRQANGICE
+545 
-559 GKNGNMIIGTEEGL
+559 
-573 YLFDRKNNKT
+573 
-583 LALPHAEV
+583 
-591 LKGKQVCSIIK
+591 
-602 DHQGDLWISTTMG
+602 
-615 IWQYDQ
+615 
-621 KNRQFIGHIN
+621 
-631 GNGLTTREYVLGS
+631 
-644 SMHTASDLI
+644 
-653 AFGTSDGITTFYP
+653 
-666 ERVKAKKMELGDV
+666 
-679 HLTNFIIDGKP
+679 
-690 INCLTDEFTIPYE
+690 
-703 ENSFTLEFSLLNY
+703 
-716 RNTDNISFQ
+716 FQ
-725 YRINEGKWNS
+725 YRINGGKWI
-735 TNEGSNAVSFNK
+735 SNAAGDNSFNFTG
-747 LKPGSYTL
+747 LSYGHYRI
-755 EVRAMSNG
+755 EVRTYCNG
-763 NFSKKSTIIHIKV
+763 KYSTYKKVINLDV
-776 CDPWYAST
+776 LAPWFLT
-784 WAFLL
+784 VWAKLL
-789 YFLTAAGIILYI
+789 YLFLILGLTAAAIIVYL
-801 IYRYERHRKEDLE
+801 RKKKRDLE
-814 ETKMQFLINATHDI
+814 EAKMQFLINATHDI

-906 NANLRGINIRL
+906 NANLRGIQIKL
-917 EMPETPVNAW
+917 EMPEKPVNAW

-1053 DYVVNGKKQQRGAAS
+1053 DYVVNGKKQQRSGAS
-1068 RNSKIL
+1068 RNCKIL

-1082 CRYLKSELSD
+1082 CRYIKTELSD

-1103 EALKQ
+1103 DALKQ

-1196 FSGALKQDDKVEK
+1196 FTGALKQDDKVEK
-1209 IEVKGYDEELMERI
+1209 VEVKGYDEELMERI

>member
-1 MFLPLFFVTF
+1 MLFSIFCFVQ
-11 AAIITY
+11 
-17 LNKKRT
+17 
-23 KNMKHIRHY
+23 M
-32 LTALFAIALS
+32 LTCFSYAN
-42 LMVWADSGELF
+42 SGRLY
-53 TSGKLSSSLI
+53 TSNDMSSSLI
-63 NCIVQDKYGY
+63 RCIIQDKYGF
-73 IWVGTEYGLSKF
+73 IWVGTNFGLNRF
-85 DGYRFTNYLHNE
+85 DGYKFCTYLCNPA
-97 EDTTSITDNI
+97 DTTTIQDNDI
-107 ISDLLVDKKGNLW
+107 VKLYPYSKEFLFVATNRGLYKYSYLTNSFQHIVLEKKDEKIRISSLIEDGKHNLL
-120 IGCAKGL
+120 I
-127 MRYNY
+127 
-132 ETNNFSRLQFPD
+132 
-144 GRKPRIY
+144 
-151 SMVESHRGDILL
+151 
-163 GTAGYGLYSVKNN
+163 GTAGYGAYRLDMTTGKVTRLSRKSANSV
-176 GIEKTANNRFTIKWE
+176 
-191 RAYAKR
+191 
-197 DSDVF
+197 DDF
-202 FTHIYEDKHHYL
+202 FAMLFFDDEGYL
-214 WQSSHLSTFTRFI
+214 WQANHTKVLR
-227 EKQGKVQRKDFK
+227 KYKYNGKSIKLVSVYEPKGLFSVCKLYAADKKGFF
-239 SPYGA
+239 
-244 PVAFIQHRPQA
+244 VAH
-255 MLIVCMYG
+255 VGG
-263 IIYYD
+263 IMRYD
-268 YRTGRI
+268 YASHRFSRYDFDFSAHQG
-274 ADAGYDLGTF
+274 AGYISAVTLDKYGNLWLGTSGDGTF
-284 KNHVTINNATF
+284 KIPHGSRKAYRVELNNQSFIF
-295 DHEGN
+295 DNAHISDLLIDRDGN
-300 LYISTSEHGALIIK
+300 QWY
-314 KGSNKVEQLENSN
+314 
-327 SNFNLSTAF
+327 
-336 VNDIIEDKD
+336 
-345 NNLWIGC
+345 GC
-352 YKKGL
+352 YMKGLFLSNNDKNVFHPVSLDELGAGMETISSVVGVADGLMLFVVKNHGL
-357 YLLNQRQQAFSSWSF
+357 YLLDEKTGNTKLLQ
-372 SAQNYIIGSSVSS
+372 
-385 IAPGENGETW
+385 
-395 CTVQNSGVFCF
+395 
-406 DASGKI
+406 
-412 IAHPTSP
+412 SP
-419 AGTCII
+419 AGPIKVYSDFRKNVYVYGRDGI
-425 YKDRR
+425 YEYDWKHQTYRLLLPANGLSLDYMQVDAAGNIYFTSQGNGLYVWNRKSGKMTQYLMDDKR
-430 GAYWI
+430 PHKTICNNWI
-435 SNGSALYSYN
+435 SEIRLDS
-445 PHTGAYQEKLTF
+445 
-457 TSAGI
+457 
-462 YCMTDDNQGNLYIS
+462 
-476 VYSKGLYIYNVESG
+476 
-490 KVTVLNMRQ
+490 
-499 RGNKGFLCNDWVRSM
+499 RGW
-514 AFDHTGHLW
+514 LW
-523 IGTSNGVSCLNTK
+523 CATANGVSCMDTK
-536 TLSFKDFGW
+536 TGYFDIILSRP
-545 NNILKDRQANGICE
+545 LLE
-559 GKNGNMIIGTEEGL
+559 GKSCYSTLELSDGKIAIATEMGL
-573 YLFDRKNNKT
+573 YLYDRKKQQT
-583 LALPHAEV
+583 TPWPHSESISGLRIYS
-591 LKGKQVCSIIK
+591 LKK
-602 DHQGDLWISTTMG
+602 DVKGNLWMSTAQG
-615 IWQYDQ
+615 IWCYDS
-621 KNRQFIGHIN
+621 KAKSFFSFEK
-631 GNGLTTREYVLGS
+631 GNGLLTKEYLAGVVGS
-644 SMHTASDLI
+644 
-653 AFGTSDGITTFYP
+653 TSDGVICYGNSEGLTYFRP
-666 ERVKAKKMELGDV
+666 SQVKDYNEKTSAIYLSGV
-679 HLTNFIIDGKP
+679 LLDGKMAP
-690 INCLTDEFTIPYE
+690 FIGDNLSVPSDFKSIVL
-703 ENSFTLEFSLLNY
+703 SFSQLDYQSVG
-716 RNTDNISFQ
+716 NIVFQ
-725 YRINEGKWNS
+725 YRINGGKWI
-735 TNEGSNAVSFNK
+735 SNAAGDNSFNFTG
-747 LKPGSYTL
+747 LSYGHYRI
-755 EVRAMSNG
+755 EVRTYCNG
-763 NFSKKSTIIHIKV
+763 KYSTYKKVINLDV
-776 CDPWYAST
+776 LAPWFLT
-784 WAFLL
+784 VWAKLL
-789 YFLTAAGIILYI
+789 YLFLILGLTAAAIIVFL
-801 IYRYERHRKEDLE
+801 RKKKRDME
-814 ETKMQFLINATHDI
+814 EAKMQFLINATHDI

-845 LGNAEEYQADIDTID
+845 LGNAEEYQVDIDTID

-1053 DYVVNGKKQQRGAAS
+1053 DYVVNGKKQQRSGAS
-1068 RNSKIL
+1068 RNCKIL

-1082 CRYLKSELSD
+1082 CRYIKTELSD

-1103 EALKQ
+1103 DALKQ

-1196 FSGALKQDDKVEK
+1196 FTGALKQDDKVEK
-1209 IEVKGYDEELMERI
+1209 VEVKGYDEELMERI

-1273 NEAARLIREH
+1273 NEAARLIRER

>member
-1 MFLPLFFVTF
+1 MKRFILFSIFCFVQ
-11 AAIITY
+11 
-17 LNKKRT
+17 
-23 KNMKHIRHY
+23 M
-32 LTALFAIALS
+32 LTCFSYAN
-42 LMVWADSGELF
+42 SGRLY
-53 TSGKLSSSLI
+53 TSNDMSSSLI
-63 NCIVQDKYGY
+63 RCIIQDKYGF
-73 IWVGTEYGLSKF
+73 IWVGTNYGLNRF
-85 DGYRFTNYLHNE
+85 DGYKFSTYLCNPS
-97 EDTTSITDNI
+97 DTTTIQDNDIVKLYPYSKEFLFVATNRGLYKYSYLTNSFQHIVLEKKDEKIRISSLIEDGKHNLLIGTSGYGAYRLDMTTGKVTRLSRKSANSVDDFFSMLFFDAEGYLWQANHTKVLRKYKYDGKSIRLVSVYEPKDLFGIRKLYATDKKGFFVAHTGGIMRYDYASHSFSRYDFDFSAHQGAGYISAVTLDKYGNLWLGTSGDGTFKI
-107 ISDLLVDKKGNLW
+107 PHGSGKAYRVELNNQSFIFDNAHISDLLIDRDGNQW
-120 IGCAKGL
+120 YGCYMKGL
-127 MRYNY
+127 FLSNNDKNVFHPVSLDELGAGM
-132 ETNNFSRLQFPD
+132 ETISSVVGVAD
-144 GRKPRIY
+144 GV
-151 SMVESHRGDILL
+151 MLFV
-163 GTAGYGLYSVKNN
+163 VKN
-176 GIEKTANNRFTIKWE
+176 
-191 RAYAKR
+191 
-197 DSDVF
+197 
-202 FTHIYEDKHHYL
+202 H
-214 WQSSHLSTFTRFI
+214 
-227 EKQGKVQRKDFK
+227 
-239 SPYGA
+239 
-244 PVAFIQHRPQA
+244 
-255 MLIVCMYG
+255 
-263 IIYYD
+263 
-268 YRTGRI
+268 
-274 ADAGYDLGTF
+274 
-284 KNHVTINNATF
+284 
-295 DHEGN
+295 
-300 LYISTSEHGALIIK
+300 
-314 KGSNKVEQLENSN
+314 
-327 SNFNLSTAF
+327 
-336 VNDIIEDKD
+336 
-345 NNLWIGC
+345 
-352 YKKGL
+352 GL
-357 YLLNQRQQAFSSWSF
+357 YLLDEKTGNTRKLQCPAGLIKVYSDFRKKVYVYASEGIYEYDWKHQTYQLLL
-372 SAQNYIIGSSVSS
+372 
-385 IAPGENGETW
+385 PTNGLSLDGML
-395 CTVQNSGVFCF
+395 V
-406 DASGKI
+406 DAAGNMYLTSQGNGLYVWNRKSGKM
-412 IAHPTSP
+412 TQ
-419 AGTCII
+419 
-425 YKDRR
+425 YLMDDRR
-430 GAYWI
+430 PHKTICNNWI
-435 SNGSALYSYN
+435 SDIRLD
-445 PHTGAYQEKLTF
+445 F
-457 TSAGI
+457 
-462 YCMTDDNQGNLYIS
+462 
-476 VYSKGLYIYNVESG
+476 
-490 KVTVLNMRQ
+490 
-499 RGNKGFLCNDWVRSM
+499 RGR
-514 AFDHTGHLW
+514 LW
-523 IGTSNGVSCLNTK
+523 CATTNGVSCMDTK
-536 TLSFKDFGW
+536 TGYFDVILSRP
-545 NNILKDRQANGICE
+545 LLE
-559 GKNGNMIIGTEEGL
+559 GKTCYSTLELSDSKIAIATEMGL
-573 YLFDRKNNKT
+573 YLYDAKKRQT
-583 LALPHAEV
+583 TPWPHSESISGLRIYS
-591 LKGKQVCSIIK
+591 LKK
-602 DHQGDLWISTTMG
+602 DARGNLWMSTAQG
-615 IWQYDQ
+615 IWCYDS
-621 KNRQFIGHIN
+621 KAKSFFSFEK
-631 GNGLTTREYVLGS
+631 GNGLLTKEYLAGVVGS
-644 SMHTASDLI
+644 
-653 AFGTSDGITTFYP
+653 TSDGVICYGNSEGLTYFRP
-666 ERVKAKKMELGDV
+666 SQVKDYNEKTSAIYLSGV
-679 HLTNFIIDGKP
+679 LLDGKMAP
-690 INCLTDEFTIPYE
+690 FIGDDLSVPSDFKSIVL
-703 ENSFTLEFSLLNY
+703 SFSLLDY
-716 RNTDNISFQ
+716 QSVGNIVFQ
-725 YRINEGKWNS
+725 YRINGGKWI
-735 TNEGSNAVSFNK
+735 SNAAGDNSFNFTG
-747 LKPGSYTL
+747 LSYGHYRI
-755 EVRAMSNG
+755 EVRTYCNG
-763 NFSKKSTIIHIKV
+763 KYSTYKKVINLDV
-776 CDPWYAST
+776 LAPW
-784 WAFLL
+784 
-789 YFLTAAGIILYI
+789 FLTVWAKLIYLSLVLGFMAAVIF
-801 IYRYERHRKEDLE
+801 IYLRKKKRDLE
-814 ETKMQFLINATHDI
+814 EAKMQFLINATHDI

-906 NANLRGINIRL
+906 NANLRGIHIKL
-917 EMPETPVNAW
+917 EMPEKPVNAW

-977 KNDDAKTLFER
+977 KNDDAKNLFER

-1053 DYVVNGKKQQRGAAS
+1053 DYVVNGKKPQRGAAS
-1068 RNSKIL
+1068 RNCKIL

-1082 CRYLKSELSD
+1082 CRYIKSELSD

-1103 EALKQ
+1103 EALNQ

-1209 IEVKGYDEELMERI
+1209 VEVKGYDEELMERI

-1273 NEAARLIREH
+1273 NEAARLIRER

>member
-1 MFLPLFFVTF
+1 MKRFMLFSIFCFVQ
-11 AAIITY
+11 
-17 LNKKRT
+17 
-23 KNMKHIRHY
+23 M
-32 LTALFAIALS
+32 LTCFSYAN
-42 LMVWADSGELF
+42 SGRLY
-53 TSGKLSSSLI
+53 TSNDLSSSLI
-63 NCIVQDKYGY
+63 RCIIQDKYGF
-73 IWVGTEYGLSKF
+73 IWVGTNYGLNRF
-85 DGYRFTNYLHNE
+85 DGYKFSTYLCNPA
-97 EDTTSITDNI
+97 DTTTIQDNDI
-107 ISDLLVDKKGNLW
+107 VKLYPYSKEFLFVATNRGLYKYSYLTNSFQHIVLEKKDEKIRVSSLIEDGKHNLL
-120 IGCAKGL
+120 I
-127 MRYNY
+127 
-132 ETNNFSRLQFPD
+132 
-144 GRKPRIY
+144 
-151 SMVESHRGDILL
+151 
-163 GTAGYGLYSVKNN
+163 GTAGYGAYRLDMTTGKVTRLSRKSANSV
-176 GIEKTANNRFTIKWE
+176 
-191 RAYAKR
+191 
-197 DSDVF
+197 DDF
-202 FTHIYEDKHHYL
+202 FAMLFFDDEGYL
-214 WQSSHLSTFTRFI
+214 WQANHTKVLR
-227 EKQGKVQRKDFK
+227 KYKYNGKSIKLVSVYEPKGLFSVCKLYAADKKGFF
-239 SPYGA
+239 
-244 PVAFIQHRPQA
+244 VAH
-255 MLIVCMYG
+255 VGG
-263 IIYYD
+263 IMRYD
-268 YRTGRI
+268 YASHSFSRYDFDFSAHQG
-274 ADAGYDLGTF
+274 AGYISAVTLDKYGNLWLGTSGDGTF
-284 KNHVTINNATF
+284 KIPHGSRKAYRVELNNQSFIF
-295 DHEGN
+295 DNAHISDLLIDRDGN
-300 LYISTSEHGALIIK
+300 QWY
-314 KGSNKVEQLENSN
+314 
-327 SNFNLSTAF
+327 
-336 VNDIIEDKD
+336 
-345 NNLWIGC
+345 GC
-352 YKKGL
+352 YMKGLFLSNNDKNVFHPVSLDELGAGMETISSVVGVADGLMLFVVKNHGL
-357 YLLNQRQQAFSSWSF
+357 YLLDEKTGNTKLLQ
-372 SAQNYIIGSSVSS
+372 
-385 IAPGENGETW
+385 
-395 CTVQNSGVFCF
+395 
-406 DASGKI
+406 
-412 IAHPTSP
+412 SP
-419 AGTCII
+419 AGPIKVYSDFRKKVYVYGRDGI
-425 YKDRR
+425 YEYDWMHQTYRLLLPSNGLSLDDMQVDAAGNIYFTSQGNGLYVWDRKSGKMTQYLMDDKR
-430 GAYWI
+430 PHKTICNNWI
-435 SNGSALYSYN
+435 SEIRLDS
-445 PHTGAYQEKLTF
+445 
-457 TSAGI
+457 
-462 YCMTDDNQGNLYIS
+462 
-476 VYSKGLYIYNVESG
+476 
-490 KVTVLNMRQ
+490 
-499 RGNKGFLCNDWVRSM
+499 RGW
-514 AFDHTGHLW
+514 LW
-523 IGTSNGVSCLNTK
+523 CATANGVSCMDTK
-536 TLSFKDFGW
+536 TGYFDIILSRP
-545 NNILKDRQANGICE
+545 LLE
-559 GKNGNMIIGTEEGL
+559 GKSCYSTLELPDGRIAIATEMGL
-573 YLFDRKNNKT
+573 YLYDRKKQQT
-583 LALPHAEV
+583 TPWPHSESISGLRIYS
-591 LKGKQVCSIIK
+591 LKK
-602 DHQGDLWISTTMG
+602 DVKGNLWMSSAQG
-615 IWQYDQ
+615 IWCYDS
-621 KNRQFIGHIN
+621 KAKSFFSFEK
-631 GNGLTTREYVLGS
+631 GNGLLTKEYLAGVVGS
-644 SMHTASDLI
+644 
-653 AFGTSDGITTFYP
+653 TSDGVICYGNSEGLTYFRP
-666 ERVKAKKMELGDV
+666 SQVKDYNEKTSAIYLSGV
-679 HLTNFIIDGKP
+679 LLDGKMAP
-690 INCLTDEFTIPYE
+690 FIGDNLSVPSDFKSIVL
-703 ENSFTLEFSLLNY
+703 SFSQLDYQSVG
-716 RNTDNISFQ
+716 NIVFQ
-725 YRINEGKWNS
+725 YRINGGKWI
-735 TNEGSNAVSFNK
+735 SNAAGDNSFNFTG
-747 LKPGSYTL
+747 LSYGHYRI
-755 EVRAMSNG
+755 EVRTYCNG
-763 NFSKKSTIIHIKV
+763 KYSTYKKVINLDVLT
-776 CDPWYAST
+776 PWFLT
-784 WAFLL
+784 VWAKLIYLFLIL
-789 YFLTAAGIILYI
+789 GLTAAAIIVYL
-801 IYRYERHRKEDLE
+801 RKKKRDME
-814 ETKMQFLINATHDI
+814 EAKMQFLINATHDI

-860 RNAQRLLTLVNQILD
+860 RNTQRLLTLVNQILD

-1022 ARNREDGTSGACF
+1022 ARNREDGKSGACF

-1082 CRYLKSELSD
+1082 CRYIKTELSD

-1209 IEVKGYDEELMERI
+1209 VEVKGYDEELMERI

>member
-1 MFLPLFFVTF
+1 METISSV
-11 AAIITY
+11 
-17 LNKKRT
+17 
-23 KNMKHIRHY
+23 
-32 LTALFAIALS
+32 
-42 LMVWADSGELF
+42 VGVAD
-53 TSGKLSSSLI
+53 
-63 NCIVQDKYGY
+63 
-73 IWVGTEYGLSKF
+73 
-85 DGYRFTNYLHNE
+85 
-97 EDTTSITDNI
+97 
-107 ISDLLVDKKGNLW
+107 
-120 IGCAKGL
+120 GL
-127 MRYNY
+127 ML
-132 ETNNFSRLQFPD
+132 F
-144 GRKPRIY
+144 
-151 SMVESHRGDILL
+151 V
-163 GTAGYGLYSVKNN
+163 VKN
-176 GIEKTANNRFTIKWE
+176 
-191 RAYAKR
+191 
-197 DSDVF
+197 
-202 FTHIYEDKHHYL
+202 H
-214 WQSSHLSTFTRFI
+214 
-227 EKQGKVQRKDFK
+227 
-239 SPYGA
+239 
-244 PVAFIQHRPQA
+244 
-255 MLIVCMYG
+255 
-263 IIYYD
+263 
-268 YRTGRI
+268 
-274 ADAGYDLGTF
+274 
-284 KNHVTINNATF
+284 
-295 DHEGN
+295 
-300 LYISTSEHGALIIK
+300 
-314 KGSNKVEQLENSN
+314 
-327 SNFNLSTAF
+327 
-336 VNDIIEDKD
+336 
-345 NNLWIGC
+345 
-352 YKKGL
+352 GL
-357 YLLNQRQQAFSSWSF
+357 YLLDEKTGNTKLLQ
-372 SAQNYIIGSSVSS
+372 
-385 IAPGENGETW
+385 
-395 CTVQNSGVFCF
+395 
-406 DASGKI
+406 
-412 IAHPTSP
+412 SP
-419 AGTCII
+419 AGPIKVFSDFRKNVYVYGRDGI
-425 YKDRR
+425 YEYDWKHQTYRLLLPANGLSLDGMQVDAAGNIYFASPGNGLYVWNRKSGKMTQYLMDDKR
-430 GAYWI
+430 PHKTICNNWI
-435 SNGSALYSYN
+435 SEIRLDS
-445 PHTGAYQEKLTF
+445 
-457 TSAGI
+457 
-462 YCMTDDNQGNLYIS
+462 
-476 VYSKGLYIYNVESG
+476 
-490 KVTVLNMRQ
+490 
-499 RGNKGFLCNDWVRSM
+499 RGW
-514 AFDHTGHLW
+514 LW
-523 IGTSNGVSCLNTK
+523 CATANGVSCMDTK
-536 TLSFKDFGW
+536 TGYFDIILSRP
-545 NNILKDRQANGICE
+545 LLE
-559 GKNGNMIIGTEEGL
+559 GKTCYSTLELSDGKIAIATEMGL
-573 YLFDRKNNKT
+573 YLYDRKKQQT
-583 LALPHAEV
+583 TPWPHSESISGLRIYS
-591 LKGKQVCSIIK
+591 LKK
-602 DHQGDLWISTTMG
+602 DARGDLWMSTAQG
-615 IWQYDQ
+615 IWCYSS
-621 KNRQFIGHIN
+621 KAKLFFSFEK
-631 GNGLTTREYVLGS
+631 GNGLLTKEYLAGVAGSTPDGVICYGNSEGLTYFRPSQVKDYNEKTSAIYLSGVL
-644 SMHTASDLI
+644 L
-653 AFGTSDGITTFYP
+653 
-666 ERVKAKKMELGDV
+666 
-679 HLTNFIIDGKP
+679 DGKMAP
-690 INCLTDEFTIPYE
+690 FIGDNLSVPSDFKSIVL
-703 ENSFTLEFSLLNY
+703 SFSQLDYQSVG
-716 RNTDNISFQ
+716 NIVFL
-725 YRINEGKWNS
+725 YRINGGKWI
-735 TNEGSNAVSFNK
+735 SNAAGDNSFNFTG
-747 LKPGSYTL
+747 LSYGHYRI
-755 EVRAMSNG
+755 EVRTYCNG
-763 NFSKKSTIIHIKV
+763 KYSIYNKVIKLNV
-776 CDPWYAST
+776 LAPWYLT
-784 WAFLL
+784 VWAKLIYLSLVLGFM
-789 YFLTAAGIILYI
+789 AAVIF
-801 IYRYERHRKEDLE
+801 IYLHKKKRNLE
-814 ETKMQFLINATHDI
+814 EAKMQFLINATHDI

-845 LGNAEEYQADIDTID
+845 LGNAEEYHEDIDTMD

-887 CRETN
+887 CWETN

-897 QGLVSLFTY
+897 RGLVSLFTY

-1010 RSIVRLHGGDVT
+1010 RSIVRLHGGDVY
-1022 ARNREDGTSGACF
+1022 AHNREDGKSGACF

-1045 LKDSQINS
+1045 LKNNQICLDN
-1053 DYVVNGKKQQRGAAS
+1053 VGTKKKQQRGAAS

-1196 FSGALKQDDKVEK
+1196 FTGALKQDDKVEK
-1209 IEVKGYDEELMERI
+1209 VEVKGYDEELMERI

-1312 SPTEYAAKYT
+1312 SPTEYAARYS

>member
-1 MFLPLFFVTF
+1 MLFSIFCFVQ
-11 AAIITY
+11 
-17 LNKKRT
+17 
-23 KNMKHIRHY
+23 M
-32 LTALFAIALS
+32 LTCFSYAN
-42 LMVWADSGELF
+42 SGRLY
-53 TSGKLSSSLI
+53 TSNDMSSSLI
-63 NCIVQDKYGY
+63 RCIIQDKYGF
-73 IWVGTEYGLSKF
+73 IWVGTNFGLNRF
-85 DGYRFTNYLHNE
+85 DGYKFCTYLCNPA
-97 EDTTSITDNI
+97 DTTTIQDNDI
-107 ISDLLVDKKGNLW
+107 VKLYPYSKEFLFVATNRGLYKYSYLTNSFQHIVLEKKDEKIRISSLIEDGKHNLL
-120 IGCAKGL
+120 I
-127 MRYNY
+127 
-132 ETNNFSRLQFPD
+132 
-144 GRKPRIY
+144 
-151 SMVESHRGDILL
+151 
-163 GTAGYGLYSVKNN
+163 GTAGYGAYRLDMTTGKVTRLSRKSANSV
-176 GIEKTANNRFTIKWE
+176 
-191 RAYAKR
+191 
-197 DSDVF
+197 DDF
-202 FTHIYEDKHHYL
+202 FAMLFFDDEGYL
-214 WQSSHLSTFTRFI
+214 WQANHTKVLR
-227 EKQGKVQRKDFK
+227 KYKYNGKSIKLVSVYEPKGLFSVCKLYAADKKGFF
-239 SPYGA
+239 
-244 PVAFIQHRPQA
+244 VAH
-255 MLIVCMYG
+255 VGG
-263 IIYYD
+263 IMRYD
-268 YRTGRI
+268 YASHRFSRYDFDFSAHQG
-274 ADAGYDLGTF
+274 AGYISAVTLDKYGNLWLGTSGDGTF
-284 KNHVTINNATF
+284 KIPHGSRKAYRVELNNQSFIF
-295 DHEGN
+295 DNAHISDLLIDRDGN
-300 LYISTSEHGALIIK
+300 QWY
-314 KGSNKVEQLENSN
+314 
-327 SNFNLSTAF
+327 
-336 VNDIIEDKD
+336 
-345 NNLWIGC
+345 GC
-352 YKKGL
+352 YMKGLFLSNNDKNVFHPVSLDELGAGMETISSVVGVADGLMLFVVKNHGL
-357 YLLNQRQQAFSSWSF
+357 YLLDEKTGNTKLLQ
-372 SAQNYIIGSSVSS
+372 
-385 IAPGENGETW
+385 
-395 CTVQNSGVFCF
+395 
-406 DASGKI
+406 
-412 IAHPTSP
+412 SP
-419 AGTCII
+419 AGPIKVYSDFRKNVYVYGRDGI
-425 YKDRR
+425 YEYDWKHQTYRLLLPANGLSLDYMQVDAAGNIYFTSQGNGLYVWNRKSGKMTQYLMDDKR
-430 GAYWI
+430 PHKTICNNWI
-435 SNGSALYSYN
+435 SEIRLDS
-445 PHTGAYQEKLTF
+445 
-457 TSAGI
+457 
-462 YCMTDDNQGNLYIS
+462 
-476 VYSKGLYIYNVESG
+476 
-490 KVTVLNMRQ
+490 
-499 RGNKGFLCNDWVRSM
+499 RGW
-514 AFDHTGHLW
+514 LW
-523 IGTSNGVSCLNTK
+523 CATANGVSCMDTK
-536 TLSFKDFGW
+536 TGYFDIILSRP
-545 NNILKDRQANGICE
+545 LLE
-559 GKNGNMIIGTEEGL
+559 GKSCYSTLELSDGKIAIATEMGL
-573 YLFDRKNNKT
+573 YLYDRKKQQT
-583 LALPHAEV
+583 TPWPHSESISGLRIYS
-591 LKGKQVCSIIK
+591 LKK
-602 DHQGDLWISTTMG
+602 DVKGNLWMSTAQG
-615 IWQYDQ
+615 IWCYDS
-621 KNRQFIGHIN
+621 KAKSFFSFEK
-631 GNGLTTREYVLGS
+631 GNGLLTKEYLAGVVGS
-644 SMHTASDLI
+644 
-653 AFGTSDGITTFYP
+653 TSDGVICYGNSEGLTYFRP
-666 ERVKAKKMELGDV
+666 SQVKDYNEKTSAIYLSGV
-679 HLTNFIIDGKP
+679 LLDGKMAP
-690 INCLTDEFTIPYE
+690 FIGDNLSVPSDFKSIVL
-703 ENSFTLEFSLLNY
+703 SFSQLDYQSVG
-716 RNTDNISFQ
+716 NIVFQ
-725 YRINEGKWNS
+725 YRINGGKWI
-735 TNEGSNAVSFNK
+735 SNAAGDNSFNFTG
-747 LKPGSYTL
+747 LSYGHYRI
-755 EVRAMSNG
+755 EVRTYCNG
-763 NFSKKSTIIHIKV
+763 KYSTYKKVINLDV
-776 CDPWYAST
+776 LAPWFLT
-784 WAFLL
+784 VWAKLL
-789 YFLTAAGIILYI
+789 YLFLILGLTAAAIIVFL
-801 IYRYERHRKEDLE
+801 RKKKRDME
-814 ETKMQFLINATHDI
+814 EAKMQFLINATHDI

-845 LGNAEEYQADIDTID
+845 LGNAEEYQVDIDTID

-1053 DYVVNGKKQQRGAAS
+1053 DYVVNGKKQQRSGAS
-1068 RNSKIL
+1068 RNCKIL

-1082 CRYLKSELSD
+1082 CRYIKTELSD

-1103 EALKQ
+1103 DALKQ

-1196 FSGALKQDDKVEK
+1196 FTGALKQDDKVEK
-1209 IEVKGYDEELMERI
+1209 VEVKGYDEELMERI

>member
-1 MFLPLFFVTF
+1 MKRFLLFSIICIVQMLTCFSHAVTGRL
-11 AAIITY
+11 Y
-17 LNKKRT
+17 
-23 KNMKHIRHY
+23 
-32 LTALFAIALS
+32 
-42 LMVWADSGELF
+42 
-53 TSGKLSSSLI
+53 TSNDMSSSLI
-63 NCIVQDKYGY
+63 RCIIQDKYGF
-73 IWVGTEYGLSKF
+73 IWVGTNYGLNRF
-85 DGYRFTNYLHNE
+85 DGYKFSTYLCNPA
-97 EDTTSITDNI
+97 DTTTIQDNDIVKLYPYSKEFLFVATNRGLYKYSYLTNSFQHIVLEKKDEKIRVSSLIEDRKHNLLIGTSGYGAYRLDMTTGKVTRLSRKSANSVDNFFAMLFFDDEGYLWQANHTKVLRKYKYDGKSIRLVSVYEPKDLFGIRKLYATDKKGFFVAHTGGIMRYDYASHSFSRYDFDFSAHQGAGYISAVTLDKYGNLWLGTSGDGTFKI
-107 ISDLLVDKKGNLW
+107 SHGSRKAYRVELNNQSFIFDNAHISDLLIDRDGNQWYGCYMKGLFLSNNDKNVFHPVSLDELGAGMETISSVVGVADGLMLFVVKNHGLYLLDEKTGNTKLLQSPAGLVKVYSDFRKNVYVYGSDGIYEYDWKHQTYRLLLPANGLSLDGMQVDAAGNIYFTSQGNGLYVWNRKSGKMTQYLMDDKRPHKTICNNWTSEIRLDSRGWLWCATANGVSCMDTKTGYFDIILSRPLLEGKSCYSTLELPDGRIAIATEMGLYLYDRKKQQTTPWPHSESISGLRIYSLKKDVKGNLW
-120 IGCAKGL
+120 MSTAQGIWCYDSKAKSFFSFEKGNGL
-127 MRYNY
+127 LTKEYLAGVVGSTSDGVICYGNSEGLTYFRPSLVKDYN
-132 ETNNFSRLQFPD
+132 
-144 GRKPRIY
+144 
-151 SMVESHRGDILL
+151 
-163 GTAGYGLYSVKNN
+163 
-176 GIEKTANNRFTIKWE
+176 EKTSA
-191 RAYAKR
+191 
-197 DSDVF
+197 
-202 FTHIYEDKHHYL
+202 IY
-214 WQSSHLSTFTRFI
+214 LSGVLLDGKMAPFI
-227 EKQGKVQRKDFK
+227 GDNLSVPSDFK
-239 SPYGA
+239 S
-244 PVAFIQHRPQA
+244 
-255 MLIVCMYG
+255 IV
-263 IIYYD
+263 
-268 YRTGRI
+268 
-274 ADAGYDLGTF
+274 L
-284 KNHVTINNATF
+284 
-295 DHEGN
+295 
-300 LYISTSEHGALIIK
+300 
-314 KGSNKVEQLENSN
+314 
-327 SNFNLSTAF
+327 
-336 VNDIIEDKD
+336 
-345 NNLWIGC
+345 
-352 YKKGL
+352 
-357 YLLNQRQQAFSSWSF
+357 SF
-372 SAQNYIIGSSVSS
+372 SQLDYQSV
-385 IAPGENGETW
+385 
-395 CTVQNSGVFCF
+395 
-406 DASGKI
+406 
-412 IAHPTSP
+412 
-419 AGTCII
+419 
-425 YKDRR
+425 
-430 GAYWI
+430 
-435 SNGSALYSYN
+435 
-445 PHTGAYQEKLTF
+445 
-457 TSAGI
+457 
-462 YCMTDDNQGNLYIS
+462 GNI
-476 VYSKGLYIYNVESG
+476 V
-490 KVTVLNMRQ
+490 
-499 RGNKGFLCNDWVRSM
+499 
-514 AFDHTGHLW
+514 
-523 IGTSNGVSCLNTK
+523 
-536 TLSFKDFGW
+536 
-545 NNILKDRQANGICE
+545 
-559 GKNGNMIIGTEEGL
+559 
-573 YLFDRKNNKT
+573 
-583 LALPHAEV
+583 
-591 LKGKQVCSIIK
+591 
-602 DHQGDLWISTTMG
+602 
-615 IWQYDQ
+615 
-621 KNRQFIGHIN
+621 
-631 GNGLTTREYVLGS
+631 
-644 SMHTASDLI
+644 
-653 AFGTSDGITTFYP
+653 
-666 ERVKAKKMELGDV
+666 
-679 HLTNFIIDGKP
+679 
-690 INCLTDEFTIPYE
+690 
-703 ENSFTLEFSLLNY
+703 
-716 RNTDNISFQ
+716 FQ
-725 YRINEGKWNS
+725 YRINGGKWI
-735 TNEGSNAVSFNK
+735 SNAAGDNSFNFTG
-747 LKPGSYTL
+747 LSYGHYRI
-755 EVRAMSNG
+755 EVRTYCNG
-763 NFSKKSTIIHIKV
+763 KYSTYKKVINLDV
-776 CDPWYAST
+776 LAPWFLT
-784 WAFLL
+784 VWAKLIYLFLIL
-789 YFLTAAGIILYI
+789 GLTAAAIIVYL
-801 IYRYERHRKEDLE
+801 RKKKRDLE
-814 ETKMQFLINATHDI
+814 EAKMQFLINATHDI

-1108 LLSGD
+1108 LLSDD

-1209 IEVKGYDEELMERI
+1209 VEVKGYDEELMERI

>member
-1 MFLPLFFVTF
+1 MKRFILFSIFCFVQ
-11 AAIITY
+11 
-17 LNKKRT
+17 
-23 KNMKHIRHY
+23 M
-32 LTALFAIALS
+32 LTCFSYAN
-42 LMVWADSGELF
+42 SGRLY
-53 TSGKLSSSLI
+53 TSNDLSSSLI
-63 NCIVQDKYGY
+63 RCIIQDKYGF
-73 IWVGTEYGLSKF
+73 IWVGTNYGLNRF
-85 DGYRFTNYLHNE
+85 DGYKFSTYLCNPA
-97 EDTTSITDNI
+97 DTTTIQDNDIVKLYPYSKEFLFVATNRGLYKYSYLTNSFQHIVLEKKDEKIRVSSLIEDGKHNLLIGTSGYGAYRLDMTTGKVTRLSRKSANSVDDFFAMLFFDDEGYLWQANHTKVLRKYKYNGKSIKLVSVYEPKDLFGISKLYATDKKGFFVAHAGGIMRYDYASHSFSRYDFDFSAHQGAGYISAVTLDKYGNLWLGTSGDGTFKI
-107 ISDLLVDKKGNLW
+107 PHGSRKAYRVELNNQSFIFDNAHISDLLIDRDGNQWYGCYMKGLFLSNNDKNVFHPVSLDELGAGMETISSVVGVADGLMLFVVKNHGLYLLDEKTGNTKLLQSPAGPIKVYSDFRKKVYVYGRDGIYEYDWMHQTYRLLLPSNGLSLDDMRVDAAGNIYFTSQGNGLYVWNRKSGKMTQYLMDDKRPHKTICNNWISEIRLDSRGWLWCATANGVSCMDTKTGYFDIILSRPLLEGKSCYSTLELSDGKIAIATEMGLYLYDRKKQQTTPWPHSESISGLRIYSLKKDVKGNLW
-120 IGCAKGL
+120 MSTAQGIWCYDSKAKSFFSFEKGNGL
-127 MRYNY
+127 LTKEYLAGVVGSTSDGVICYGNSEGLTYFQPSEVKDYN
-132 ETNNFSRLQFPD
+132 
-144 GRKPRIY
+144 
-151 SMVESHRGDILL
+151 
-163 GTAGYGLYSVKNN
+163 
-176 GIEKTANNRFTIKWE
+176 EKTSA
-191 RAYAKR
+191 
-197 DSDVF
+197 
-202 FTHIYEDKHHYL
+202 IY
-214 WQSSHLSTFTRFI
+214 LSGVLLDGKMAPFI
-227 EKQGKVQRKDFK
+227 GDNLSVPSDFK
-239 SPYGA
+239 S
-244 PVAFIQHRPQA
+244 
-255 MLIVCMYG
+255 IV
-263 IIYYD
+263 
-268 YRTGRI
+268 
-274 ADAGYDLGTF
+274 L
-284 KNHVTINNATF
+284 
-295 DHEGN
+295 
-300 LYISTSEHGALIIK
+300 
-314 KGSNKVEQLENSN
+314 
-327 SNFNLSTAF
+327 
-336 VNDIIEDKD
+336 
-345 NNLWIGC
+345 
-352 YKKGL
+352 
-357 YLLNQRQQAFSSWSF
+357 SF
-372 SAQNYIIGSSVSS
+372 SQLDYQSV
-385 IAPGENGETW
+385 
-395 CTVQNSGVFCF
+395 
-406 DASGKI
+406 
-412 IAHPTSP
+412 
-419 AGTCII
+419 
-425 YKDRR
+425 
-430 GAYWI
+430 
-435 SNGSALYSYN
+435 
-445 PHTGAYQEKLTF
+445 
-457 TSAGI
+457 
-462 YCMTDDNQGNLYIS
+462 GNI
-476 VYSKGLYIYNVESG
+476 V
-490 KVTVLNMRQ
+490 
-499 RGNKGFLCNDWVRSM
+499 
-514 AFDHTGHLW
+514 
-523 IGTSNGVSCLNTK
+523 
-536 TLSFKDFGW
+536 
-545 NNILKDRQANGICE
+545 
-559 GKNGNMIIGTEEGL
+559 
-573 YLFDRKNNKT
+573 
-583 LALPHAEV
+583 
-591 LKGKQVCSIIK
+591 
-602 DHQGDLWISTTMG
+602 
-615 IWQYDQ
+615 
-621 KNRQFIGHIN
+621 
-631 GNGLTTREYVLGS
+631 
-644 SMHTASDLI
+644 
-653 AFGTSDGITTFYP
+653 
-666 ERVKAKKMELGDV
+666 
-679 HLTNFIIDGKP
+679 
-690 INCLTDEFTIPYE
+690 
-703 ENSFTLEFSLLNY
+703 
-716 RNTDNISFQ
+716 FQ
-725 YRINEGKWNS
+725 YRINGGKWI
-735 TNEGSNAVSFNK
+735 SNAAGDNSFNFTG
-747 LKPGSYTL
+747 LSYGHYRI
-755 EVRAMSNG
+755 EVRTYCNG
-763 NFSKKSTIIHIKV
+763 KYSTYKKVINLDV
-776 CDPWYAST
+776 LAPWFLT
-784 WAFLL
+784 VWAKLL
-789 YFLTAAGIILYI
+789 YLFLILGLTAAAIIVYL
-801 IYRYERHRKEDLE
+801 RKKKRDME
-814 ETKMQFLINATHDI
+814 EAKMQFLINATHDI

-1082 CRYLKSELSD
+1082 CRYLKSELSG

-1209 IEVKGYDEELMERI
+1209 VEVKGYDEELMERI

>member
-1 MFLPLFFVTF
+1 QLTGMFPACFQEQRTGHP
-11 AAIITY
+11 TY
-17 LNKKRT
+17 FRPSQVK
-23 KNMKHIRHY
+23 
-32 LTALFAIALS
+32 
-42 LMVWADSGELF
+42 D
-53 TSGKLSSSLI
+53 
-63 NCIVQDKYGY
+63 
-73 IWVGTEYGLSKF
+73 
-85 DGYRFTNYLHNE
+85 
-97 EDTTSITDNI
+97 
-107 ISDLLVDKKGNLW
+107 
-120 IGCAKGL
+120 
-127 MRYNY
+127 YN
-132 ETNNFSRLQFPD
+132 
-144 GRKPRIY
+144 
-151 SMVESHRGDILL
+151 
-163 GTAGYGLYSVKNN
+163 
-176 GIEKTANNRFTIKWE
+176 EKT
-191 RAYAKR
+191 
-197 DSDVF
+197 SV
-202 FTHIYEDKHHYL
+202 IY
-214 WQSSHLSTFTRFI
+214 LSGVLLDGKMAPFI
-227 EKQGKVQRKDFK
+227 GDNLSVPSDFK
-239 SPYGA
+239 S
-244 PVAFIQHRPQA
+244 
-255 MLIVCMYG
+255 IV
-263 IIYYD
+263 
-268 YRTGRI
+268 
-274 ADAGYDLGTF
+274 L
-284 KNHVTINNATF
+284 
-295 DHEGN
+295 
-300 LYISTSEHGALIIK
+300 
-314 KGSNKVEQLENSN
+314 
-327 SNFNLSTAF
+327 
-336 VNDIIEDKD
+336 
-345 NNLWIGC
+345 
-352 YKKGL
+352 
-357 YLLNQRQQAFSSWSF
+357 SF
-372 SAQNYIIGSSVSS
+372 SQLDYQSV
-385 IAPGENGETW
+385 
-395 CTVQNSGVFCF
+395 
-406 DASGKI
+406 
-412 IAHPTSP
+412 
-419 AGTCII
+419 
-425 YKDRR
+425 
-430 GAYWI
+430 
-435 SNGSALYSYN
+435 
-445 PHTGAYQEKLTF
+445 
-457 TSAGI
+457 
-462 YCMTDDNQGNLYIS
+462 GNI
-476 VYSKGLYIYNVESG
+476 V
-490 KVTVLNMRQ
+490 
-499 RGNKGFLCNDWVRSM
+499 
-514 AFDHTGHLW
+514 
-523 IGTSNGVSCLNTK
+523 
-536 TLSFKDFGW
+536 
-545 NNILKDRQANGICE
+545 
-559 GKNGNMIIGTEEGL
+559 
-573 YLFDRKNNKT
+573 
-583 LALPHAEV
+583 
-591 LKGKQVCSIIK
+591 
-602 DHQGDLWISTTMG
+602 
-615 IWQYDQ
+615 
-621 KNRQFIGHIN
+621 
-631 GNGLTTREYVLGS
+631 
-644 SMHTASDLI
+644 
-653 AFGTSDGITTFYP
+653 
-666 ERVKAKKMELGDV
+666 
-679 HLTNFIIDGKP
+679 
-690 INCLTDEFTIPYE
+690 
-703 ENSFTLEFSLLNY
+703 
-716 RNTDNISFQ
+716 FQ
-725 YRINEGKWNS
+725 YRINGGKWI
-735 TNEGSNAVSFNK
+735 SNAAGDNSFNFTG
-747 LKPGSYTL
+747 LSYGHYRI
-755 EVRAMSNG
+755 EVRIYCNG
-763 NFSKKSTIIHIKV
+763 KYSTYKKVINLDV
-776 CDPWYAST
+776 LAPWFLT
-784 WAFLL
+784 VWAKLIYLFLIL
-789 YFLTAAGIILYI
+789 GLTAAAIIVYL
-801 IYRYERHRKEDLE
+801 RMKKRDLE
-814 ETKMQFLINATHDI
+814 EAKMQFLINATHDI

-988 FYQGKNSADMHLG
+988 FYQGQNSADMHLG

-1010 RSIVRLHGGDVT
+1010 RSIVRLHGGDVY
-1022 ARNREDGTSGACF
+1022 AHNREDGKSGACF

-1053 DYVVNGKKQQRGAAS
+1053 DYVVNGKKLQRSGAS
-1068 RNSKIL
+1068 KNSKIL

-1082 CRYLKSELSD
+1082 CRYIKTELSD

-1108 LLSGD
+1108 LLTDD

-1273 NEAARLIREH
+1273 NEAARLIRER

>member
-1 MFLPLFFVTF
+1 MLFSIFCFVQ
-11 AAIITY
+11 
-17 LNKKRT
+17 
-23 KNMKHIRHY
+23 M
-32 LTALFAIALS
+32 LTCFSYAN
-42 LMVWADSGELF
+42 SGRLY
-53 TSGKLSSSLI
+53 TSNDMSSSLI
-63 NCIVQDKYGY
+63 RCIIQDKYGF
-73 IWVGTEYGLSKF
+73 IWVGTNFGLNRF
-85 DGYRFTNYLHNE
+85 DGYKFCTYLCNPA
-97 EDTTSITDNI
+97 DTTTIQDNDI
-107 ISDLLVDKKGNLW
+107 VKLYPYSKEFLFVATNRGLYKYSYLTNSFQHIVLEKKDEKIRISSLIEDGKHNLL
-120 IGCAKGL
+120 I
-127 MRYNY
+127 
-132 ETNNFSRLQFPD
+132 
-144 GRKPRIY
+144 
-151 SMVESHRGDILL
+151 
-163 GTAGYGLYSVKNN
+163 GTAGYGAYRLDMTTGKVTRLSRKSANSV
-176 GIEKTANNRFTIKWE
+176 
-191 RAYAKR
+191 
-197 DSDVF
+197 DDF
-202 FTHIYEDKHHYL
+202 FAMLFFDDEGYL
-214 WQSSHLSTFTRFI
+214 WQANHTKVLR
-227 EKQGKVQRKDFK
+227 KYKYNGKSIKLVSVYEPKGLFSVCKLYAADKKGFF
-239 SPYGA
+239 
-244 PVAFIQHRPQA
+244 VAH
-255 MLIVCMYG
+255 VGG
-263 IIYYD
+263 IMRYD
-268 YRTGRI
+268 YASHRFSRYDFDFSAHQG
-274 ADAGYDLGTF
+274 AGYISAVTLDKYGNLWLGTSGDGTF
-284 KNHVTINNATF
+284 KIPHGSRKAYRVELNNQSFIF
-295 DHEGN
+295 DNAHISDLLIDRDGN
-300 LYISTSEHGALIIK
+300 QWY
-314 KGSNKVEQLENSN
+314 
-327 SNFNLSTAF
+327 
-336 VNDIIEDKD
+336 
-345 NNLWIGC
+345 GC
-352 YKKGL
+352 YMKGLFLSNNDKNVFHPVSLDELGAGMETISSVVGVADGLMLFVVKNHGL
-357 YLLNQRQQAFSSWSF
+357 YLLDEKTGNTKLLQ
-372 SAQNYIIGSSVSS
+372 
-385 IAPGENGETW
+385 
-395 CTVQNSGVFCF
+395 
-406 DASGKI
+406 
-412 IAHPTSP
+412 SP
-419 AGTCII
+419 AGPIKVYSDFRKNVYVYGRDGI
-425 YKDRR
+425 YEYDWKHQTYRLLLPANGLSLDYMQVDAAGNIYFTSQGNGLYVWNRKSGKMTQYLMDDKR
-430 GAYWI
+430 PHKTICNNWI
-435 SNGSALYSYN
+435 SEIRLDS
-445 PHTGAYQEKLTF
+445 
-457 TSAGI
+457 
-462 YCMTDDNQGNLYIS
+462 
-476 VYSKGLYIYNVESG
+476 
-490 KVTVLNMRQ
+490 
-499 RGNKGFLCNDWVRSM
+499 RGW
-514 AFDHTGHLW
+514 LW
-523 IGTSNGVSCLNTK
+523 CATANGVSCMDTK
-536 TLSFKDFGW
+536 TGYFDIILSRP
-545 NNILKDRQANGICE
+545 LLE
-559 GKNGNMIIGTEEGL
+559 GKSCYSTLELSDGKIAIATEMGL
-573 YLFDRKNNKT
+573 YLYDRKKQQT
-583 LALPHAEV
+583 TPWPHSESISGLRIYS
-591 LKGKQVCSIIK
+591 LKK
-602 DHQGDLWISTTMG
+602 DVKGNLWMSTAQG
-615 IWQYDQ
+615 IWCYDS
-621 KNRQFIGHIN
+621 KAKSFFSFEK
-631 GNGLTTREYVLGS
+631 GNGLLTKEYLAGVVGS
-644 SMHTASDLI
+644 
-653 AFGTSDGITTFYP
+653 TSDGVICYGNSEGLTYFQP
-666 ERVKAKKMELGDV
+666 SEVKDYNEKTSAIYLSGV
-679 HLTNFIIDGKP
+679 LLDGKMAP
-690 INCLTDEFTIPYE
+690 FIGDNLSVPSDFKSIVL
-703 ENSFTLEFSLLNY
+703 SFSQLDYQSVG
-716 RNTDNISFQ
+716 NIVFQ
-725 YRINEGKWNS
+725 YRINGGKWI
-735 TNEGSNAVSFNK
+735 SNAAGDNSFNFTG
-747 LKPGSYTL
+747 LSYGHYRI
-755 EVRAMSNG
+755 EVRTYCNG
-763 NFSKKSTIIHIKV
+763 KYSTYKKVINLDV
-776 CDPWYAST
+776 LAPWFLT
-784 WAFLL
+784 VWAKLL
-789 YFLTAAGIILYI
+789 YLFLILGLTAAAIIVYL
-801 IYRYERHRKEDLE
+801 RKKKRDLE
-814 ETKMQFLINATHDI
+814 EAKMQFLINATHDI

-933 DKAIANLLSNA
+933 DKAIANLLSNV

-1209 IEVKGYDEELMERI
+1209 VEVKGYDEELMERI

>member
-1 MFLPLFFVTF
+1 MNNQSF
-11 AAIITY
+11 I
-17 LNKKRT
+17 
-23 KNMKHIRHY
+23 
-32 LTALFAIALS
+32 
-42 LMVWADSGELF
+42 
-53 TSGKLSSSLI
+53 
-63 NCIVQDKYGY
+63 
-73 IWVGTEYGLSKF
+73 F
-85 DGYRFTNYLHNE
+85 DNAH
-97 EDTTSITDNI
+97 
-107 ISDLLVDKKGNLW
+107 ISDLLIDRDGNQW
-120 IGCAKGL
+120 
-127 MRYNY
+127 Y
-132 ETNNFSRLQFPD
+132 
-144 GRKPRIY
+144 
-151 SMVESHRGDILL
+151 
-163 GTAGYGLYSVKNN
+163 
-176 GIEKTANNRFTIKWE
+176 
-191 RAYAKR
+191 
-197 DSDVF
+197 
-202 FTHIYEDKHHYL
+202 
-214 WQSSHLSTFTRFI
+214 
-227 EKQGKVQRKDFK
+227 
-239 SPYGA
+239 
-244 PVAFIQHRPQA
+244 
-255 MLIVCMYG
+255 
-263 IIYYD
+263 
-268 YRTGRI
+268 
-274 ADAGYDLGTF
+274 
-284 KNHVTINNATF
+284 
-295 DHEGN
+295 
-300 LYISTSEHGALIIK
+300 
-314 KGSNKVEQLENSN
+314 
-327 SNFNLSTAF
+327 
-336 VNDIIEDKD
+336 
-345 NNLWIGC
+345 GC

-357 YLLNQRQQAFSSWSF
+357 FLSNNDNNVFHPVSLDELGAGMETISSVVGVADGLMLFVVKNHGLYLLDEKTGNTKLLQ
-372 SAQNYIIGSSVSS
+372 
-385 IAPGENGETW
+385 
-395 CTVQNSGVFCF
+395 
-406 DASGKI
+406 
-412 IAHPTSP
+412 SP
-419 AGTCII
+419 AGPIKVYSDFRKNVYVYGRDGIFEYDWKHQTYRLLLPANGLSLDGMQVDAAGNI
-425 YKDRR
+425 Y
-430 GAYWI
+430 
-435 SNGSALYSYN
+435 
-445 PHTGAYQEKLTF
+445 F
-457 TSAGI
+457 TSP
-462 YCMTDDNQGNLYIS
+462 GN
-476 VYSKGLYIYNVESG
+476 GLYVWNRKSG
-490 KVTVLNMRQ
+490 KMTQYLMDDKRPHKTICNNWTSEIRLDS
-499 RGNKGFLCNDWVRSM
+499 RGW
-514 AFDHTGHLW
+514 LW
-523 IGTSNGVSCLNTK
+523 CATANGVSCMDTK
-536 TLSFKDFGW
+536 TGYFDIILSRP
-545 NNILKDRQANGICE
+545 LLE
-559 GKNGNMIIGTEEGL
+559 GKSCYSTLELPDSRIAIATEMGL
-573 YLFDRKNNKT
+573 YLYDRKKQQT
-583 LALPHAEV
+583 TPWPHSESISGLRIYS
-591 LKGKQVCSIIK
+591 LKK
-602 DHQGDLWISTTMG
+602 DVKGNLWMSTAQG
-615 IWQYDQ
+615 IWCYDS
-621 KNRQFIGHIN
+621 KAKSFFSFEK
-631 GNGLTTREYVLGS
+631 GNGLLTKEYLAGVVGS
-644 SMHTASDLI
+644 
-653 AFGTSDGITTFYP
+653 TSDGVICYGNSEGLTYFRP
-666 ERVKAKKMELGDV
+666 SQVKDYNEKTSVIYLSGV
-679 HLTNFIIDGKP
+679 LLDGKMAP
-690 INCLTDEFTIPYE
+690 FIGDNLSVPSDFKSIVL
-703 ENSFTLEFSLLNY
+703 SFSQLDYQSVG
-716 RNTDNISFQ
+716 NIVFQ
-725 YRINEGKWNS
+725 YRINGGKWI
-735 TNEGSNAVSFNK
+735 SNAAGDNSFNFTG
-747 LKPGSYTL
+747 LSYGHYRI
-755 EVRAMSNG
+755 EVRIYCNG
-763 NFSKKSTIIHIKV
+763 KYSTYKKVINLDV
-776 CDPWYAST
+776 LAPWFLT
-784 WAFLL
+784 VWAKLIYLFLIL
-789 YFLTAAGIILYI
+789 GLTAAAIIVYL
-801 IYRYERHRKEDLE
+801 RMKKRDLE
-814 ETKMQFLINATHDI
+814 EAKMQFLINATHDI

-972 GKGLG
+972 GKGLE

-988 FYQGKNSADMHLG
+988 FYQGQNSADMHLG

-1010 RSIVRLHGGDVT
+1010 RSIVRLHGGDVY
-1022 ARNREDGTSGACF
+1022 AHNREDGKSGACF

-1053 DYVVNGKKQQRGAAS
+1053 DYVVNGKKLQRSGAS
-1068 RNSKIL
+1068 KNSKIL

-1082 CRYLKSELSD
+1082 CRYIKTELSD

-1108 LLSGD
+1108 LLTDD

-1273 NEAARLIREH
+1273 NEAARLIRER

>member
-1 MFLPLFFVTF
+1 MLFSIFCFVQ
-11 AAIITY
+11 
-17 LNKKRT
+17 
-23 KNMKHIRHY
+23 M
-32 LTALFAIALS
+32 LTCFSYAN
-42 LMVWADSGELF
+42 SGRLY
-53 TSGKLSSSLI
+53 TSNDLSSSLI
-63 NCIVQDKYGY
+63 RCIIQDKYGF
-73 IWVGTEYGLSKF
+73 IWVGTNYGLNRF
-85 DGYRFTNYLHNE
+85 DGYKFCTYLCNPA
-97 EDTTSITDNI
+97 DTTTIQDNDI
-107 ISDLLVDKKGNLW
+107 VKLYPYSKEFLFVATNRGLYKYSYLTNSFQHIVLEKKDEKIRISSLIEDGKHNLL
-120 IGCAKGL
+120 I
-127 MRYNY
+127 
-132 ETNNFSRLQFPD
+132 
-144 GRKPRIY
+144 
-151 SMVESHRGDILL
+151 
-163 GTAGYGLYSVKNN
+163 GTAGYGAYRLDMTTGKVTRLSRKSANSV
-176 GIEKTANNRFTIKWE
+176 
-191 RAYAKR
+191 
-197 DSDVF
+197 DDF
-202 FTHIYEDKHHYL
+202 FAMLFFDDEGYL
-214 WQSSHLSTFTRFI
+214 WQANHTKVLR
-227 EKQGKVQRKDFK
+227 KYKYNGKSIKLVSVYEPKGLFSVCKLYAADKKGFF
-239 SPYGA
+239 
-244 PVAFIQHRPQA
+244 VAH
-255 MLIVCMYG
+255 VGG
-263 IIYYD
+263 IMRYD
-268 YRTGRI
+268 YASHRFSRYDFDFSAHQG
-274 ADAGYDLGTF
+274 AGYISAVTLDKYGNLWLGTSGDGTF
-284 KNHVTINNATF
+284 KIPHGSRKAYRVELNNQSFIF
-295 DHEGN
+295 DNAHISDLLIDRDGN
-300 LYISTSEHGALIIK
+300 QWY
-314 KGSNKVEQLENSN
+314 
-327 SNFNLSTAF
+327 
-336 VNDIIEDKD
+336 
-345 NNLWIGC
+345 GC
-352 YKKGL
+352 YMKGLFLSNNDKNVFHPVSLDELGAGMETISSVVGVADGLMLFVVKNHGL
-357 YLLNQRQQAFSSWSF
+357 YLLDEKTGNTKLLQ
-372 SAQNYIIGSSVSS
+372 
-385 IAPGENGETW
+385 
-395 CTVQNSGVFCF
+395 
-406 DASGKI
+406 
-412 IAHPTSP
+412 SP
-419 AGTCII
+419 AGPIKVYSDFRKNVYVYGRDGI
-425 YKDRR
+425 YEYDWKHQTYRLLLPANGLSLDYMQVDAAGNIYFTSQGNGLYVWNRKSGKMTQYLMDDKR
-430 GAYWI
+430 PHKTICNNWI
-435 SNGSALYSYN
+435 SEIRLDS
-445 PHTGAYQEKLTF
+445 
-457 TSAGI
+457 
-462 YCMTDDNQGNLYIS
+462 
-476 VYSKGLYIYNVESG
+476 
-490 KVTVLNMRQ
+490 
-499 RGNKGFLCNDWVRSM
+499 RGW
-514 AFDHTGHLW
+514 LW
-523 IGTSNGVSCLNTK
+523 CATANGVSCMDTK
-536 TLSFKDFGW
+536 TGYFDIILSRP
-545 NNILKDRQANGICE
+545 LLE
-559 GKNGNMIIGTEEGL
+559 GKSCYSTLELSDGKIAIATEMGL
-573 YLFDRKNNKT
+573 YLYDRKKQQT
-583 LALPHAEV
+583 TPWPHSESISGLRIYS
-591 LKGKQVCSIIK
+591 LKK
-602 DHQGDLWISTTMG
+602 DVKGNLWMSTAQG
-615 IWQYDQ
+615 IWCYDS
-621 KNRQFIGHIN
+621 KAKSFFSFEK
-631 GNGLTTREYVLGS
+631 GNGLLTKEYLAGVVGS
-644 SMHTASDLI
+644 
-653 AFGTSDGITTFYP
+653 TSDGVICYGNSEGLTYFQP
-666 ERVKAKKMELGDV
+666 SEVKDYNEKTSAIYLSGV
-679 HLTNFIIDGKP
+679 LLDGKMAP
-690 INCLTDEFTIPYE
+690 FIGDNLSVPSDFKSIVL
-703 ENSFTLEFSLLNY
+703 SFSQLDYQSVG
-716 RNTDNISFQ
+716 NIVFL
-725 YRINEGKWNS
+725 YRINGGKWI
-735 TNEGSNAVSFNK
+735 SNAAGDNSFNFTG
-747 LKPGSYTL
+747 LSYGHYRI
-755 EVRAMSNG
+755 EVRTYCNG
-763 NFSKKSTIIHIKV
+763 KYSTYKKVINLDV
-776 CDPWYAST
+776 LAPWFLT
-784 WAFLL
+784 VWAKLL
-789 YFLTAAGIILYI
+789 YLFLILGLTAAAIIVYL
-801 IYRYERHRKEDLE
+801 RKKKRDLE
-814 ETKMQFLINATHDI
+814 EAKMQFLINATHDI

-906 NANLRGINIRL
+906 NANLRGIQIKL
-917 EMPETPVNAW
+917 EMPEKPVNAW

-1209 IEVKGYDEELMERI
+1209 IEVKGYDEQLMERI

>member
-1 MFLPLFFVTF
+1 MKRFMLFSIFCFVQ
-11 AAIITY
+11 
-17 LNKKRT
+17 
-23 KNMKHIRHY
+23 M
-32 LTALFAIALS
+32 LTCFSYAN
-42 LMVWADSGELF
+42 SGRLY
-53 TSGKLSSSLI
+53 TSNDMSSSLI
-63 NCIVQDKYGY
+63 RCIIQDKYGF
-73 IWVGTEYGLSKF
+73 IWVGTNYGLNRF
-85 DGYRFTNYLHNE
+85 DGYKFSTYLCNPA
-97 EDTTSITDNI
+97 DTTTIQDNDI
-107 ISDLLVDKKGNLW
+107 VKLYPYSKEFLFVATNRGLYKYSYLTNSFQHIVLEKKDEKIRVSSLIEDGKHNLL
-120 IGCAKGL
+120 I
-127 MRYNY
+127 
-132 ETNNFSRLQFPD
+132 
-144 GRKPRIY
+144 
-151 SMVESHRGDILL
+151 
-163 GTAGYGLYSVKNN
+163 GTAGYGAYRLDMTTGKVTLLSRKSANSV
-176 GIEKTANNRFTIKWE
+176 
-191 RAYAKR
+191 
-197 DSDVF
+197 DDF
-202 FTHIYEDKHHYL
+202 FAMLFFDAEGYL
-214 WQSSHLSTFTRFI
+214 WQANHTKVLR
-227 EKQGKVQRKDFK
+227 KYKYDGKSIRLVSVYEPKDLFGIRKLYATDKKGFF
-239 SPYGA
+239 
-244 PVAFIQHRPQA
+244 VAHTG
-255 MLIVCMYG
+255 G
-263 IIYYD
+263 IMRYD
-268 YRTGRI
+268 YASHSFSRYDFDFSAHQG
-274 ADAGYDLGTF
+274 AGYISAVTLDKYGNLWLGTSGDGTF
-284 KNHVTINNATF
+284 KIPHGSRKAYRVELNNQSFIF
-295 DHEGN
+295 DNAHISDLLIDRDGN
-300 LYISTSEHGALIIK
+300 QWY
-314 KGSNKVEQLENSN
+314 
-327 SNFNLSTAF
+327 
-336 VNDIIEDKD
+336 
-345 NNLWIGC
+345 GC
-352 YKKGL
+352 YMKGLFLSNNDKNVFHPVSLDELGAGMETISSVVGVADGLMLFVVKNHGL
-357 YLLNQRQQAFSSWSF
+357 YLLDEKTGNTKLLQ
-372 SAQNYIIGSSVSS
+372 
-385 IAPGENGETW
+385 
-395 CTVQNSGVFCF
+395 
-406 DASGKI
+406 
-412 IAHPTSP
+412 SP
-419 AGTCII
+419 AGPIKVYSDFRKNVYVYGRDGI
-425 YKDRR
+425 YEYDWMHQTYRLLLPSNGLSLDDMRVDAAGNIYFTSQGNGLYVWNRKSGKMTQYLMDDKRPHKTICNN
-430 GAYWI
+430 WI
-435 SNGSALYSYN
+435 SEIRLDS
-445 PHTGAYQEKLTF
+445 
-457 TSAGI
+457 
-462 YCMTDDNQGNLYIS
+462 
-476 VYSKGLYIYNVESG
+476 
-490 KVTVLNMRQ
+490 
-499 RGNKGFLCNDWVRSM
+499 RGW
-514 AFDHTGHLW
+514 LW
-523 IGTSNGVSCLNTK
+523 CATANGVSCMDTK
-536 TLSFKDFGW
+536 TGYFDIILSRP
-545 NNILKDRQANGICE
+545 LLE
-559 GKNGNMIIGTEEGL
+559 GKTCYSTLELSDGKIAIATEMGL
-573 YLFDRKNNKT
+573 YLYDRKKQQT
-583 LALPHAEV
+583 TPWPHSESISGLRIYS
-591 LKGKQVCSIIK
+591 LKK
-602 DHQGDLWISTTMG
+602 DVKGNLWMSSAQG
-615 IWQYDQ
+615 IWCYDS
-621 KNRQFIGHIN
+621 KAKSFFSFEK
-631 GNGLTTREYVLGS
+631 GNGLLTKEYLAGVVGS
-644 SMHTASDLI
+644 
-653 AFGTSDGITTFYP
+653 TSDGVICYGNSEGLTYFQP
-666 ERVKAKKMELGDV
+666 SEVKDYNEKTSAIYLSGV
-679 HLTNFIIDGKP
+679 LLDGKMAP
-690 INCLTDEFTIPYE
+690 FIGDNLSVPSDFKSIVL
-703 ENSFTLEFSLLNY
+703 SFSQLDYQSVG
-716 RNTDNISFQ
+716 NIVFQ
-725 YRINEGKWNS
+725 YRINGGKWI
-735 TNEGSNAVSFNK
+735 SNAAGDNSFNFTG
-747 LKPGSYTL
+747 LSYGHYRI
-755 EVRAMSNG
+755 EVRTYCNG
-763 NFSKKSTIIHIKV
+763 KYSTYKKVINLDV
-776 CDPWYAST
+776 LAPWFLT
-784 WAFLL
+784 VWAKLL
-789 YFLTAAGIILYI
+789 YLFLILGFTAAAIIVYL
-801 IYRYERHRKEDLE
+801 RKKKRDME
-814 ETKMQFLINATHDI
+814 EAKMQFLINATHDI

-1209 IEVKGYDEELMERI
+1209 VEVKGYDEELMERI

-1273 NEAARLIREH
+1273 NEAARLIKEG